1 MSSTPKLTTQTHA
14 QDSDQD
20 EFQQLTTQIDSTIS
34 NLKQKRDYLQ
44 DQLVQFESVHQGL
57 KASGDSTTPIKFQL
71 DDGTMIEKTKSEAI
85 EFLDKRV
92 TEIKEAL
99 TQFNTK
105 INEAES
111 TKEKL
116 NQYNQ
121 FVQEGGNHEDLQQ
134 DKLNEEGLPFVD
146 IQEELDEDGN
156 VINVEFKDVQKDT
169 AIDKSQNNTHETP
182 KVEMLEEKIDET
194 KKLDKIEQSENDE
207 FQALLEDMEII
218 SKDKKAQELNFDQDD
233 LLDKIDKLQISAED
247 KFKLKQVCVEEFKN
261 LEPEHDTGHKIEE
274 NSGGD
279 KTIGNFEN
287 LAIDKNDLIELE
299 LLADDF
305 DDSETFQGEHYDDDE
320 EWDYEFDEEEEEEDD
335 DDIADELLYGG
346 GRAKII
352 GSDEKSN
359 NMLWDQI
366 INLRKNKLVATDKV
380 ADEIEENAGNE
391 KKPKAVRFAEHLD
404 INEVENISESLR
416 NPPPETAKIS
426 LFKQNRMTAQHKNR
440 TQEIK
445 ETVENDSVMTDVS
458 ENDVM
463 SDIVEKEPVM
473 TDIIEKNDDN
483 DDEIV
488 DSGGVVESTI
498 IEHEP
503 VATVNEPTPEV
514 RTGNVSQKPVSRFKA
529 MRSSMPSK
537 NTEKLN
543 SQAPAKIPIPGNAE
557 NEAEPLESSTSLSVS
572 ELRDLQL
579 DMDKMAQAYV
589 SGMYDDDIVTEGP
602 VVHKLDDF
610 ETLNKMVEAKKQDNE
625 ELGIQE
631 YDAVSNEVGME
642 IDEEEEEEDDD
653 DDEGPMLVDEIVEN
667 ELDESNGVFNDEV
680 ILDREIRENYHK
692 LRNKLILDQ
701 NGFKKT
707 QQELEMEPVDE
718 EGNPIKISRFKAA
731 KMNRGGLS

>member
-1 MSSTPKLTTQTHA
+1 MPSTSKVTTNNHA
-14 QDSDQD
+14 QDSDSN

-44 DQLVQFESVHQGL
+44 DQLAQFESVRQGL
-57 KASGDSTTPIKFQL
+57 KTSGDSTTPIKFQL
-71 DDGTMIEKTKSEAI
+71 DDGTMIEKTTTEAI

-116 NQYNQ
+116 NQFNQ
-121 FVQEGGNHEDLQQ
+121 FVQQGGNHEELKQE
-134 DKLNEEGLPFVD
+134 KLNEDGLPFVD

-156 VINVEFKDVQKDT
+156 VINVEFKDAQEDT
-169 AIDKSQNNTHETP
+169 TIDKNEKDSRGTP
-182 KVEMLEEKIDET
+182 KVEILGEEIDKA
-194 KKLDKIEQSENDE
+194 KKLDKVSQSESDE
-207 FQALLEDMEII
+207 FQALLEDMEVI

-261 LEPEHDTGHKIEE
+261 LEPEHDTDKTQE
-274 NSGGD
+274 NSASD
-279 KTIGNFEN
+279 KVIGNFEN

-305 DDSETFQGEHYDDDE
+305 DDSENFQGENYDDDE
-320 EWDYEFDEEEEEEDD
+320 EWDYEFDDDDEEEEE
-335 DDIADELLYGG
+335 DIADELLYGG
-346 GRAKII
+346 GKAKII

-366 INLRKNKLVATDKV
+366 INLRKSKLVATDQV
-380 ADEIEENAGNE
+380 ADKIEESTVNE

-416 NPPPETAKIS
+416 NPPPETGKMS
-426 LFKQNRMTAQHKNR
+426 LFKQNRMSSQQKNR
-440 TQEIK
+440 SEEIK
-445 ETVENDSVMTDVS
+445 ETVENDSVMTDIL

-473 TDIIEKNDDN
+473 TDIIEKDDDDQIFENND
-483 DDEIV
+483 IT
-488 DSGGVVESTI
+488 ESSI
-498 IEHEP
+498 IEREP
-503 VATVNEPTPEV
+503 VATINESTPEAK
-514 RTGNVSQKPVSRFKA
+514 TGTVSQKPVSRFKA
-529 MRSSMPSK
+529 MRSSQPLK
-537 NTEKLN
+537 DTGKLN
-543 SQAPAKIPIPGNAE
+543 TQAPVKIPIPGDTE
-557 NEAEPLESSTSLSVS
+557 KEVVPLESPTSLSVS
-572 ELRDLQL
+572 KLQDLQL

-625 ELGIQE
+625 KLGIQE
-631 YDAVSNEVGME
+631 YDAASNEVGME
-642 IDEEEEEEDDD
+642 IDEEDED
-653 DDEGPMLVDEIVEN
+653 DDEGPILVDEIVEN

-680 ILDREIRENYHK
+680 IFDREIRENYHK

-701 NGFKKT
+701 NGFKKS
-707 QQELEMEPVDE
+707 QQELEMEPVDD

-731 KMNRGGLS
+731 KMNRGG

>member
-1 MSSTPKLTTQTHA
+1 MPSTSKVTTNNHA
-14 QDSDQD
+14 QDSDSD

-44 DQLVQFESVHQGL
+44 DQLAQFESVRQGL
-57 KASGDSTTPIKFQL
+57 KTSGDSTTPIKFQL
-71 DDGTMIEKTKSEAI
+71 DDGTMIEKTTTEAI

-116 NQYNQ
+116 NQFNQ
-121 FVQEGGNHEDLQQ
+121 FVQQGGNHEELKQE
-134 DKLNEEGLPFVD
+134 KLNEDGLPFVD

-156 VINVEFKDVQKDT
+156 VINVQFKDAQEDT
-169 AIDKSQNNTHETP
+169 TIDKNEKDSRGTP
-182 KVEMLEEKIDET
+182 KVEILGEEIDKA
-194 KKLDKIEQSENDE
+194 KKSDKVSQSESDE
-207 FQALLEDMEII
+207 FQALLEDMEVI

-261 LEPEHDTGHKIEE
+261 LEPEHDTDKTQE
-274 NSGGD
+274 NSASD
-279 KTIGNFEN
+279 KVIGNFEN

-305 DDSETFQGEHYDDDE
+305 DDSENFQGENYDDDE
-320 EWDYEFDEEEEEEDD
+320 EWDYEFDDDDEEEEE
-335 DDIADELLYGG
+335 DIADELLYGG
-346 GRAKII
+346 GKAKII

-366 INLRKNKLVATDKV
+366 INLRKSKLVATDQV
-380 ADEIEENAGNE
+380 ADKIEESTVNE

-416 NPPPETAKIS
+416 NPPPETGKMS
-426 LFKQNRMTAQHKNR
+426 LFKQNRMSSQQKNR
-440 TQEIK
+440 SEEIK
-445 ETVENDSVMTDVS
+445 ETVENDSVMTDIL

-473 TDIIEKNDDN
+473 TDIIEKDDDDQIFENND
-483 DDEIV
+483 IT
-488 DSGGVVESTI
+488 ESSI
-498 IEHEP
+498 IEREP
-503 VATVNEPTPEV
+503 VATINESTPETK
-514 RTGNVSQKPVSRFKA
+514 TGTSSQKPVSRFKA
-529 MRSSMPSK
+529 MRSSQPLK
-537 NTEKLN
+537 DTGKLN
-543 SQAPAKIPIPGNAE
+543 TQAPVKIPIPGDTE
-557 NEAEPLESSTSLSVS
+557 KEVVPSESPTSLSVS
-572 ELRDLQL
+572 KLQDLQS

-625 ELGIQE
+625 KLGIQE
-631 YDAVSNEVGME
+631 YDAASNEVGME
-642 IDEEEEEEDDD
+642 IDEDDED
-653 DDEGPMLVDEIVEN
+653 DDEGPILVDEIVEN

-680 ILDREIRENYHK
+680 IFDREIRENYHK

-701 NGFKKT
+701 NGFKKS
-707 QQELEMEPVDE
+707 QQELEMEPVDD

-731 KMNRGGLS
+731 KMNRGG

>member
-1 MSSTPKLTTQTHA
+1 MPSTSKVTTNNHA
-14 QDSDQD
+14 QDSDSD

-44 DQLVQFESVHQGL
+44 DQLAQFESVRQGL
-57 KASGDSTTPIKFQL
+57 KTSGDSTTPIKFQL
-71 DDGTMIEKTKSEAI
+71 DDGTMIEKTTTEAI

-116 NQYNQ
+116 NQFNQ
-121 FVQEGGNHEDLQQ
+121 FVQQGGNHEELKQE
-134 DKLNEEGLPFVD
+134 KLNEDGLPFVD

-156 VINVEFKDVQKDT
+156 VINVRFKDAQEDT
-169 AIDKSQNNTHETP
+169 TIDKNEKDSRGTP
-182 KVEMLEEKIDET
+182 KVEILGEEIDKA
-194 KKLDKIEQSENDE
+194 KKLDKVSQSESDE
-207 FQALLEDMEII
+207 FQALLEDMEVI

-261 LEPEHDTGHKIEE
+261 LEPEHDTDKTQE
-274 NSGGD
+274 NSASD
-279 KTIGNFEN
+279 KVIGNFEN

-305 DDSETFQGEHYDDDE
+305 DDSENFQGENYDDDE
-320 EWDYEFDEEEEEEDD
+320 EWDYEFDDDDEEEEE
-335 DDIADELLYGG
+335 DIADELLYGG
-346 GRAKII
+346 GKAKII

-366 INLRKNKLVATDKV
+366 INLRKSKLVATDQV
-380 ADEIEENAGNE
+380 ADKIEESTVNE

-416 NPPPETAKIS
+416 NPPPETGKMS
-426 LFKQNRMTAQHKNR
+426 LFKQNRMSSQQKNR
-440 TQEIK
+440 SEEIK
-445 ETVENDSVMTDVS
+445 ETVENDSVMTDIL

-473 TDIIEKNDDN
+473 TDIIEKDD
-483 DDEIV
+483 DVQIV
-488 DSGGVVESTI
+488 DNSDI
-498 IEHEP
+498 IESSIIEREP
-503 VATVNEPTPEV
+503 VATINESTPETK
-514 RTGNVSQKPVSRFKA
+514 TGTSSQKPVSRFKA
-529 MRSSMPSK
+529 MRSSQPLK
-537 NTEKLN
+537 DTGKLN
-543 SQAPAKIPIPGNAE
+543 TQAPVKIPIPGDTE
-557 NEAEPLESSTSLSVS
+557 KEVVPLESPTSLSVS
-572 ELRDLQL
+572 KLQDLQL

-625 ELGIQE
+625 KLGIQE
-631 YDAVSNEVGME
+631 YDAASNEVGME
-642 IDEEEEEEDDD
+642 IDEEDED
-653 DDEGPMLVDEIVEN
+653 DDEGPILVDEIVEN

-680 ILDREIRENYHK
+680 IFDREIRENYHK

-701 NGFKKT
+701 NGFKKS
-707 QQELEMEPVDE
+707 QQELEMEPVDD

-731 KMNRGGLS
+731 KMNRGG

>member
-1 MSSTPKLTTQTHA
+1 MPSTSKVTTNNHA
-14 QDSDQD
+14 QDSDSN

-44 DQLVQFESVHQGL
+44 DQLAQFESVRQGL
-57 KASGDSTTPIKFQL
+57 KTSGDSTTPIKFQL
-71 DDGTMIEKTKSEAI
+71 DDGTMIEKTTTEAI

-116 NQYNQ
+116 NQFNQ
-121 FVQEGGNHEDLQQ
+121 FVQQGGNHEELKQE
-134 DKLNEEGLPFVD
+134 KLNEDGLPFVD

-156 VINVEFKDVQKDT
+156 VINVRFKDAQEDT
-169 AIDKSQNNTHETP
+169 TIDKNEKDSRGTP
-182 KVEMLEEKIDET
+182 KVEILGEEIDKA
-194 KKLDKIEQSENDE
+194 KKLDKVSQSESDE
-207 FQALLEDMEII
+207 FQALLEDMEVI

-261 LEPEHDTGHKIEE
+261 LEPEHDTDKTQE
-274 NSGGD
+274 NSASD
-279 KTIGNFEN
+279 KVIGNFEN

-305 DDSETFQGEHYDDDE
+305 DDSENFQGENYDDDE
-320 EWDYEFDEEEEEEDD
+320 EWDYEFDDDDEEEEE
-335 DDIADELLYGG
+335 DIADELLYGG
-346 GRAKII
+346 GKAKII

-366 INLRKNKLVATDKV
+366 INLRKSKLVATDQV
-380 ADEIEENAGNE
+380 ADKIEESTVNE

-416 NPPPETAKIS
+416 NPPPETGKMS
-426 LFKQNRMTAQHKNR
+426 LFKQNRMSSQQKNR
-440 TQEIK
+440 SEEIM
-445 ETVENDSVMTDVS
+445 ETVENDSVMTDIL

-473 TDIIEKNDDN
+473 TDIIEKDD
-483 DDEIV
+483 DVQIV
-488 DSGGVVESTI
+488 DNSDI
-498 IEHEP
+498 IESSIIEREP
-503 VATVNEPTPEV
+503 VATINESTPETK
-514 RTGNVSQKPVSRFKA
+514 TGTSSQKPVSRFKA
-529 MRSSMPSK
+529 MRSSQPLK
-537 NTEKLN
+537 DTGKLN
-543 SQAPAKIPIPGNAE
+543 TQAPVKIPIPGDTE
-557 NEAEPLESSTSLSVS
+557 KEVVPLESPTSLSVS
-572 ELRDLQL
+572 KLQDLQL

-625 ELGIQE
+625 KLGIQE
-631 YDAVSNEVGME
+631 YDAASNEVGME
-642 IDEEEEEEDDD
+642 IDEEDED
-653 DDEGPMLVDEIVEN
+653 DDEGPILVDEIVEN

-680 ILDREIRENYHK
+680 IFDREIRENYHK

-701 NGFKKT
+701 NGFKKS
-707 QQELEMEPVDE
+707 QQELEMEPVDD

-731 KMNRGGLS
+731 KMNRGG

>member
-1 MSSTPKLTTQTHA
+1 MPSTSKVTTNNHA
-14 QDSDQD
+14 QDSDSD

-44 DQLVQFESVHQGL
+44 DQLAQFESVRQGL
-57 KASGDSTTPIKFQL
+57 KTSGDSTTPVKFQL
-71 DDGTMIEKTKSEAI
+71 DDGTMIEKTTTEAI

-116 NQYNQ
+116 NQFNQ
-121 FVQEGGNHEDLQQ
+121 FVQQGGNHEELKQE
-134 DKLNEEGLPFVD
+134 KLNEDGLPFVD

-156 VINVEFKDVQKDT
+156 VINVRFKDAQEDT
-169 AIDKSQNNTHETP
+169 TIDKNEKDSRGTP
-182 KVEMLEEKIDET
+182 KVEILGEEIDKA
-194 KKLDKIEQSENDE
+194 KKLDKVSQSESDE
-207 FQALLEDMEII
+207 FQALLEDMEVI

-261 LEPEHDTGHKIEE
+261 LEPEHDTDKTQE
-274 NSGGD
+274 NSASD
-279 KTIGNFEN
+279 KVIGNFEN

-305 DDSETFQGEHYDDDE
+305 DDSENFQGENYDDDE
-320 EWDYEFDEEEEEEDD
+320 EWDYEFDDDDEEEEE
-335 DDIADELLYGG
+335 DIADELLYGG
-346 GRAKII
+346 GKAKII

-366 INLRKNKLVATDKV
+366 INLRKSKLVATDQV
-380 ADEIEENAGNE
+380 ADKIEESTVNE

-416 NPPPETAKIS
+416 NPPPETGKMS
-426 LFKQNRMTAQHKNR
+426 LFKQNRMSSQQKNR
-440 TQEIK
+440 SEEIM
-445 ETVENDSVMTDVS
+445 ETVENDSVMTDIL

-473 TDIIEKNDDN
+473 TDIIEKDD
-483 DDEIV
+483 DVQIV
-488 DSGGVVESTI
+488 DNSDI
-498 IEHEP
+498 IESSIIEREP
-503 VATVNEPTPEV
+503 VATINESTPETK
-514 RTGNVSQKPVSRFKA
+514 TGTSSQKPVSRFKA
-529 MRSSMPSK
+529 MRSSQPLK
-537 NTEKLN
+537 DTGKLN
-543 SQAPAKIPIPGNAE
+543 TQAPVKIPIPGDTE
-557 NEAEPLESSTSLSVS
+557 KEVVPLESPTSLSVPK
-572 ELRDLQL
+572 LQDLQL

-625 ELGIQE
+625 KLGIQE
-631 YDAVSNEVGME
+631 YDAASNEVGME
-642 IDEEEEEEDDD
+642 IDEDDED
-653 DDEGPMLVDEIVEN
+653 DDEGPILVDEIVEN

-680 ILDREIRENYHK
+680 IFDREIRENYHK

-701 NGFKKT
+701 NGFKKS
-707 QQELEMEPVDE
+707 QQELEMEPVDD

-731 KMNRGGLS
+731 KMNRGG

>member
-1 MSSTPKLTTQTHA
+1 MPSTSKVTTNNHA
-14 QDSDQD
+14 QDSDSD
-20 EFQQLTTQIDSTIS
+20 EFQQLTMQIDSTIS

-44 DQLVQFESVHQGL
+44 DQLAQFESVRQGL
-57 KASGDSTTPIKFQL
+57 KTSGDSTTPIKFQL
-71 DDGTMIEKTKSEAI
+71 DDGTMIEKTTTEAI

-116 NQYNQ
+116 NQFNQ
-121 FVQEGGNHEDLQQ
+121 FVQQGGNHEELKQE
-134 DKLNEEGLPFVD
+134 KLNEDGLPFVD

-156 VINVEFKDVQKDT
+156 VINVRFKDAQEDT
-169 AIDKSQNNTHETP
+169 TIDKNEKDSRGTP
-182 KVEMLEEKIDET
+182 KVEILGEEIDKA
-194 KKLDKIEQSENDE
+194 KKLDKVSQSESDE
-207 FQALLEDMEII
+207 FQALLEDMEVI

-261 LEPEHDTGHKIEE
+261 LEPEHDTDKTQE
-274 NSGGD
+274 NSASD
-279 KTIGNFEN
+279 KVIGNFEN

-305 DDSETFQGEHYDDDE
+305 DDSENFQGENYDDDE
-320 EWDYEFDEEEEEEDD
+320 EWDYEFDDDDEEEEE
-335 DDIADELLYGG
+335 DIADELLYGG
-346 GRAKII
+346 GKAKII

-366 INLRKNKLVATDKV
+366 INLRKSKLVATDQV
-380 ADEIEENAGNE
+380 ADKIEESTVNE

-416 NPPPETAKIS
+416 NPPPETGKMS
-426 LFKQNRMTAQHKNR
+426 LFKQNRMSSQQKNR
-440 TQEIK
+440 LEEIK
-445 ETVENDSVMTDVS
+445 ETVENDSVMTDIL

-473 TDIIEKNDDN
+473 TDIIEKDDDDQISENND
-483 DDEIV
+483 II
-488 DSGGVVESTI
+488 ESTI
-498 IEHEP
+498 IEREP
-503 VATVNEPTPEV
+503 VATINESTPETK
-514 RTGNVSQKPVSRFKA
+514 TGTSSQKPVSRFKA
-529 MRSSMPSK
+529 MRSSQPLK
-537 NTEKLN
+537 DTGKLN
-543 SQAPAKIPIPGNAE
+543 TQAPVKIPIPGDTE
-557 NEAEPLESSTSLSVS
+557 KEVVPLESPTSLSVPK
-572 ELRDLQL
+572 LQDLQL

-625 ELGIQE
+625 KLGIQE
-631 YDAVSNEVGME
+631 YDAASNEVGME
-642 IDEEEEEEDDD
+642 IDEEDED
-653 DDEGPMLVDEIVEN
+653 DDEGPILVDEIVEN

-680 ILDREIRENYHK
+680 IFDREIRENYHK

-701 NGFKKT
+701 NGFKKS
-707 QQELEMEPVDE
+707 QQELEMEPVDD

-731 KMNRGGLS
+731 KMNRGG

>member
-1 MSSTPKLTTQTHA
+1 MPSTSKVTTNNHA
-14 QDSDQD
+14 QDSDSD

-44 DQLVQFESVHQGL
+44 DQLAQFESVRQGL
-57 KASGDSTTPIKFQL
+57 KTSGDSTTPIKFQL
-71 DDGTMIEKTKSEAI
+71 DDGTMIEKTTTEAI

-116 NQYNQ
+116 NQFNQ
-121 FVQEGGNHEDLQQ
+121 FVQQGGNHEELKQE
-134 DKLNEEGLPFVD
+134 KLNEDGLPFVD

-156 VINVEFKDVQKDT
+156 VINVEFKDAQEDT
-169 AIDKSQNNTHETP
+169 TIDKNEKDSRGTP
-182 KVEMLEEKIDET
+182 KVEILGEEIDKA
-194 KKLDKIEQSENDE
+194 KKLDKVSQSESDE
-207 FQALLEDMEII
+207 FQALLEDMEVI

-261 LEPEHDTGHKIEE
+261 LEPEHDTDKTQE
-274 NSGGD
+274 NSASD
-279 KTIGNFEN
+279 KVIGNFEN

-305 DDSETFQGEHYDDDE
+305 DDSENFQGENYDDDE
-320 EWDYEFDEEEEEEDD
+320 EWDYEFDDDDEEEEE
-335 DDIADELLYGG
+335 DIADELLYGG
-346 GRAKII
+346 GKAKII

-366 INLRKNKLVATDKV
+366 INLRKSKLVATDQV
-380 ADEIEENAGNE
+380 ADKIEESTVNE

-416 NPPPETAKIS
+416 NPPPETGKMS
-426 LFKQNRMTAQHKNR
+426 LFKQNRMSSQQKNR
-440 TQEIK
+440 SEEIM
-445 ETVENDSVMTDVS
+445 ETVENDSVMTDIL

-473 TDIIEKNDDN
+473 TDIIEKDDDDQIFENND
-483 DDEIV
+483 IT
-488 DSGGVVESTI
+488 ESSI
-498 IEHEP
+498 IEREP
-503 VATVNEPTPEV
+503 VATINESTPETK
-514 RTGNVSQKPVSRFKA
+514 TGTSSQKPVSRFKA
-529 MRSSMPSK
+529 MRSSQPLK
-537 NTEKLN
+537 DTGKLN
-543 SQAPAKIPIPGNAE
+543 TQAPVKIPIPGDTE
-557 NEAEPLESSTSLSVS
+557 KEVVPLESPTSLSVS
-572 ELRDLQL
+572 KLQDLQL

-625 ELGIQE
+625 KLGIQE
-631 YDAVSNEVGME
+631 YDAASNEVGME
-642 IDEEEEEEDDD
+642 IDEEDED
-653 DDEGPMLVDEIVEN
+653 DDEGPILVDEIVEN

-680 ILDREIRENYHK
+680 IFDREIRENYHK

-701 NGFKKT
+701 NGFKKS
-707 QQELEMEPVDE
+707 QQELEMEPVDD

-731 KMNRGGLS
+731 KMNRGG

>member
-1 MSSTPKLTTQTHA
+1 MPSTSKVTTNNHA
-14 QDSDQD
+14 QDSDSN

-44 DQLVQFESVHQGL
+44 DQLAQFESVRQGL
-57 KASGDSTTPIKFQL
+57 KTSGDSTTPIKFQL
-71 DDGTMIEKTKSEAI
+71 DDGTMIEKTTTEAI

-116 NQYNQ
+116 NQFNQ
-121 FVQEGGNHEDLQQ
+121 FVQQGGNHEELKQE
-134 DKLNEEGLPFVD
+134 KLNEDGLPFVD

-156 VINVEFKDVQKDT
+156 VINVEFKDAQEDT
-169 AIDKSQNNTHETP
+169 TIDKNEKDSRGTP
-182 KVEMLEEKIDET
+182 KVEILGEEIDKA
-194 KKLDKIEQSENDE
+194 KKLDKVSQSESDE
-207 FQALLEDMEII
+207 FQALLEDMEVI

-261 LEPEHDTGHKIEE
+261 LEPEHDTDKTQE
-274 NSGGD
+274 NSASD
-279 KTIGNFEN
+279 KVIGNFEN

-305 DDSETFQGEHYDDDE
+305 DDSENFQGENYDDDE
-320 EWDYEFDEEEEEEDD
+320 EWDYEFDEDDEEEEE
-335 DDIADELLYGG
+335 DIADELLYGG
-346 GRAKII
+346 GKAKII

-366 INLRKNKLVATDKV
+366 INLRKSKLVATDQV
-380 ADEIEENAGNE
+380 ADKIEESTVNE

-416 NPPPETAKIS
+416 NPPPETGKMS
-426 LFKQNRMTAQHKNR
+426 LFKQNRMSSQQKNR
-440 TQEIK
+440 SEEIK
-445 ETVENDSVMTDVS
+445 ETVENDSVMTDIL

-473 TDIIEKNDDN
+473 TDIIEKDD
-483 DDEIV
+483 DVQIV
-488 DSGGVVESTI
+488 DNSDIIESTI
-498 IEHEP
+498 IEREP
-503 VATVNEPTPEV
+503 VATINESTPETK
-514 RTGNVSQKPVSRFKA
+514 TGTSSQKPVSRFKA
-529 MRSSMPSK
+529 MRSSQPLK
-537 NTEKLN
+537 DTGKLN
-543 SQAPAKIPIPGNAE
+543 TQAPVKIPIPGDSE
-557 NEAEPLESSTSLSVS
+557 KEVVPLESSTSLSVS
-572 ELRDLQL
+572 KLQDLQL

-625 ELGIQE
+625 KLGIQE
-631 YDAVSNEVGME
+631 YDAASNEVGME
-642 IDEEEEEEDDD
+642 IDEDDED
-653 DDEGPMLVDEIVEN
+653 DDEGPILVDEIVEN

-680 ILDREIRENYHK
+680 IFDREIRENYHK

-701 NGFKKT
+701 NGFKKS
-707 QQELEMEPVDE
+707 QQELEMEPVDD

-731 KMNRGGLS
+731 KMNRGG

>member
-1 MSSTPKLTTQTHA
+1 MPSTSKVTTSNHA
-14 QDSDQD
+14 QDSDSN

-44 DQLVQFESVHQGL
+44 DQLAQFESVRQGL
-57 KASGDSTTPIKFQL
+57 KTSGDSTTPIKFQL
-71 DDGTMIEKTKSEAI
+71 DDGTMIEKTTTEAI

-116 NQYNQ
+116 NQFNQ
-121 FVQEGGNHEDLQQ
+121 FVQQGGNHEELKQE
-134 DKLNEEGLPFVD
+134 KLNEDGLPFVD

-156 VINVEFKDVQKDT
+156 VINVEFKDAQEDT
-169 AIDKSQNNTHETP
+169 TIDKNEKDSRGTP
-182 KVEMLEEKIDET
+182 KVEILGEEIDKA
-194 KKLDKIEQSENDE
+194 KKLDKVSQSESDE
-207 FQALLEDMEII
+207 FQALLEDMEVI

-261 LEPEHDTGHKIEE
+261 LEPEHDTDKTQE
-274 NSGGD
+274 NSASD
-279 KTIGNFEN
+279 KVIGNFEN

-305 DDSETFQGEHYDDDE
+305 DDSENFQGENYDDDE
-320 EWDYEFDEEEEEEDD
+320 EWDYEFDDDDEEEEE
-335 DDIADELLYGG
+335 DIADELLYGG
-346 GRAKII
+346 GKAKII

-366 INLRKNKLVATDKV
+366 INLRKSKLVATDQV
-380 ADEIEENAGNE
+380 ADKIEESTVNE

-416 NPPPETAKIS
+416 NPPPETGKMS
-426 LFKQNRMTAQHKNR
+426 LFKQNRMSSQQKNR
-440 TQEIK
+440 SEEIM
-445 ETVENDSVMTDVS
+445 ETVENDSVMTDIL

-473 TDIIEKNDDN
+473 TDIIEKDDDDQIFENND
-483 DDEIV
+483 II
-488 DSGGVVESTI
+488 ESTI
-498 IEHEP
+498 IEREP
-503 VATVNEPTPEV
+503 VATINESTPETK
-514 RTGNVSQKPVSRFKA
+514 TGTVSQKPVSRFKA
-529 MRSSMPSK
+529 MRSSQPLK
-537 NTEKLN
+537 DTGKLN
-543 SQAPAKIPIPGNAE
+543 TQAPVKIPIPGDSE
-557 NEAEPLESSTSLSVS
+557 KEVVPLESSTSLSVS
-572 ELRDLQL
+572 KLQDLQL

-625 ELGIQE
+625 KLGIQE
-631 YDAVSNEVGME
+631 YDAASNEVGME
-642 IDEEEEEEDDD
+642 IDEEDED
-653 DDEGPMLVDEIVEN
+653 DDEGPILVDEIVEN

-680 ILDREIRENYHK
+680 IFDREIRENYHK

-701 NGFKKT
+701 NGFKKS
-707 QQELEMEPVDE
+707 QQELEMEPVDD

-731 KMNRGGLS
+731 KMNRGG

>member
-1 MSSTPKLTTQTHA
+1 MPSTSKVTTNNHA
-14 QDSDQD
+14 QDSDSN

-44 DQLVQFESVHQGL
+44 DQLAQFESVRQGL
-57 KASGDSTTPIKFQL
+57 KTSGDSTTPIKFQL
-71 DDGTMIEKTKSEAI
+71 DDGTMIEKTTTEAI

-116 NQYNQ
+116 NQFNQ
-121 FVQEGGNHEDLQQ
+121 FVQQGGNHEELKQE
-134 DKLNEEGLPFVD
+134 KLNEDGLPFVD

-156 VINVEFKDVQKDT
+156 VINVEFKDAQEDT
-169 AIDKSQNNTHETP
+169 TIDKNEKDSRGTP
-182 KVEMLEEKIDET
+182 KVEILGEEIDKA
-194 KKLDKIEQSENDE
+194 KKLDKVSQSESDE
-207 FQALLEDMEII
+207 FQALLEDMEVI

-261 LEPEHDTGHKIEE
+261 LEPEHDTDKTQE
-274 NSGGD
+274 NSASD
-279 KTIGNFEN
+279 KVIGNFEN

-305 DDSETFQGEHYDDDE
+305 DDSENFQGENYDDDE
-320 EWDYEFDEEEEEEDD
+320 EWDYEFDDDDEEEEE
-335 DDIADELLYGG
+335 DIADELLYGG
-346 GRAKII
+346 GKAKII

-366 INLRKNKLVATDKV
+366 INLRKSKLVATDQV
-380 ADEIEENAGNE
+380 ADKIEESTVNE

-416 NPPPETAKIS
+416 NPPPETGKMS
-426 LFKQNRMTAQHKNR
+426 LFKQNRMSSQQKNR
-440 TQEIK
+440 SEEIK
-445 ETVENDSVMTDVS
+445 ETVENDSVMTDIL

-473 TDIIEKNDDN
+473 TDIIEKDDDDQIFENND
-483 DDEIV
+483 IT
-488 DSGGVVESTI
+488 ESSI
-498 IEHEP
+498 IEREP
-503 VATVNEPTPEV
+503 VATINESTPETK
-514 RTGNVSQKPVSRFKA
+514 TGTSSQKPVSRFKA
-529 MRSSMPSK
+529 MRSSQPLK
-537 NTEKLN
+537 DTGKLN
-543 SQAPAKIPIPGNAE
+543 TQAPVKIPIPGDTE
-557 NEAEPLESSTSLSVS
+557 KEVVPLESPTSLSVS
-572 ELRDLQL
+572 KLQDLQL

-625 ELGIQE
+625 KLGIQE
-631 YDAVSNEVGME
+631 YDAASNEVGME
-642 IDEEEEEEDDD
+642 IDEEDED
-653 DDEGPMLVDEIVEN
+653 DDEGPILVDEIVEN

-680 ILDREIRENYHK
+680 IFDREIRENYHK

-701 NGFKKT
+701 NGFKKS
-707 QQELEMEPVDE
+707 QQELEMEPVDD

-731 KMNRGGLS
+731 KMNRGG

>member
-1 MSSTPKLTTQTHA
+1 MPSTSKVTTNNHA
-14 QDSDQD
+14 QDSDSD
-20 EFQQLTTQIDSTIS
+20 EFQQLTMQIDSTIS

-44 DQLVQFESVHQGL
+44 DQLAQFESVRQGL
-57 KASGDSTTPIKFQL
+57 KTSGDSTTPIKFQL
-71 DDGTMIEKTKSEAI
+71 DDGTMIEKTTTEAI

-116 NQYNQ
+116 NQFNQ
-121 FVQEGGNHEDLQQ
+121 FVQQGGNHEELKQE
-134 DKLNEEGLPFVD
+134 KLNEDGLPFVD

-156 VINVEFKDVQKDT
+156 VINVRFKDAQEDT
-169 AIDKSQNNTHETP
+169 TIDKNEKDSRGTP
-182 KVEMLEEKIDET
+182 KVEILGEEIDKA
-194 KKLDKIEQSENDE
+194 KKLDKVSQSESDE
-207 FQALLEDMEII
+207 FQALLEDMEVI

-261 LEPEHDTGHKIEE
+261 LEPEHDTDKTQE
-274 NSGGD
+274 NSASD
-279 KTIGNFEN
+279 KVIGNFEN

-305 DDSETFQGEHYDDDE
+305 DDSENFQGENYDDDE
-320 EWDYEFDEEEEEEDD
+320 EWDYEFDDDDEEEEE
-335 DDIADELLYGG
+335 DIADELLYGG
-346 GRAKII
+346 GKAKII

-366 INLRKNKLVATDKV
+366 INLRKSKLVATDQV
-380 ADEIEENAGNE
+380 ADKIEESTVNE

-416 NPPPETAKIS
+416 NPPPETGKMS
-426 LFKQNRMTAQHKNR
+426 LFKQNRMSSQQKNR
-440 TQEIK
+440 SEEIK
-445 ETVENDSVMTDVS
+445 ETVENDSVMTDIL

-473 TDIIEKNDDN
+473 TDIIEKDD
-483 DDEIV
+483 DVQIV
-488 DSGGVVESTI
+488 DNSDI
-498 IEHEP
+498 IESSIIEREP
-503 VATVNEPTPEV
+503 VATINESTPEAK
-514 RTGNVSQKPVSRFKA
+514 TGTVSQKPVSRFKA
-529 MRSSMPSK
+529 MRSSQPLK
-537 NTEKLN
+537 DTGKLN
-543 SQAPAKIPIPGNAE
+543 TQAPVKIPIPGDTE
-557 NEAEPLESSTSLSVS
+557 KEVVPLESPTSLSVPK
-572 ELRDLQL
+572 LQDLQL

-625 ELGIQE
+625 KLGIQE
-631 YDAVSNEVGME
+631 YDAASNEVGME
-642 IDEEEEEEDDD
+642 IDEDDED
-653 DDEGPMLVDEIVEN
+653 DDEGPILVDEIVEN

-680 ILDREIRENYHK
+680 IFDREIRENYHK

-701 NGFKKT
+701 NGFKKS
-707 QQELEMEPVDE
+707 QQELEMEPVDD

-731 KMNRGGLS
+731 KMNRGG

>member
-1 MSSTPKLTTQTHA
+1 MPSTSKVTTNNHA
-14 QDSDQD
+14 QDSDSD

-44 DQLVQFESVHQGL
+44 DQLAQFESVRQGL
-57 KASGDSTTPIKFQL
+57 KTSGDSTTPIKFQL
-71 DDGTMIEKTKSEAI
+71 DDGTMIEKTTTEAI

-116 NQYNQ
+116 NQFNQ
-121 FVQEGGNHEDLQQ
+121 FVQQGGNHEELKQE
-134 DKLNEEGLPFVD
+134 KLNEDGLPFVD

-156 VINVEFKDVQKDT
+156 VINVEFKDAQEDT
-169 AIDKSQNNTHETP
+169 TIDKNEKDSRGTP
-182 KVEMLEEKIDET
+182 KVEILGEEIDKA
-194 KKLDKIEQSENDE
+194 KKLDKVSQSESNE
-207 FQALLEDMEII
+207 FQALLEDMEVI

-261 LEPEHDTGHKIEE
+261 LEPEHDTDKTQE
-274 NSGGD
+274 NSASD
-279 KTIGNFEN
+279 KVIGNFEN

-305 DDSETFQGEHYDDDE
+305 DDSENFQGENYDDDE
-320 EWDYEFDEEEEEEDD
+320 EWDYEFDDDDDEEEE
-335 DDIADELLYGG
+335 DIADELLYGG
-346 GRAKII
+346 GKAKII

-366 INLRKNKLVATDKV
+366 INLRKSKLVATDQV
-380 ADEIEENAGNE
+380 ADKIEESTVNE

-416 NPPPETAKIS
+416 NPPPETGKMS
-426 LFKQNRMTAQHKNR
+426 LFKQNRMSSQQKNR
-440 TQEIK
+440 SEEIK
-445 ETVENDSVMTDVS
+445 ETVENDSVMTDIL

-473 TDIIEKNDDN
+473 TDIIEKDDDDQISENND
-483 DDEIV
+483 
-488 DSGGVVESTI
+488 I
-498 IEHEP
+498 IESSIIEREP
-503 VATVNEPTPEV
+503 VATINESTPETK
-514 RTGNVSQKPVSRFKA
+514 TGTVSQKPVSRFKA
-529 MRSSMPSK
+529 MRSSQPLK
-537 NTEKLN
+537 DTGKLN
-543 SQAPAKIPIPGNAE
+543 TQAPVKIPIPGDSE
-557 NEAEPLESSTSLSVS
+557 KEVVPLESPTSLSVS
-572 ELRDLQL
+572 KLQDLQL

-625 ELGIQE
+625 KLGIQE
-631 YDAVSNEVGME
+631 YDAASNEVGME
-642 IDEEEEEEDDD
+642 IDEDDED
-653 DDEGPMLVDEIVEN
+653 DDEGPILVDEIVEN

-680 ILDREIRENYHK
+680 IFDREIRENYHK

-701 NGFKKT
+701 NGFKKS
-707 QQELEMEPVDE
+707 QQELEMEPVDD

-731 KMNRGGLS
+731 KMNRGG

>member
-1 MSSTPKLTTQTHA
+1 MPSTSKVTTNNHA
-14 QDSDQD
+14 QDSDSD

-44 DQLVQFESVHQGL
+44 DQLAQFESVRQGL
-57 KASGDSTTPIKFQL
+57 KTSGDSTTPIKFQL
-71 DDGTMIEKTKSEAI
+71 DDGTMIEKTTTEAI

-116 NQYNQ
+116 NQFNQ
-121 FVQEGGNHEDLQQ
+121 FVQQGGNHEELKQE
-134 DKLNEEGLPFVD
+134 KLNEDGLPFVD

-156 VINVEFKDVQKDT
+156 VINVEFKDAQEDT
-169 AIDKSQNNTHETP
+169 TIDKNEKDSRGTP
-182 KVEMLEEKIDET
+182 KVEILGEEIDKA
-194 KKLDKIEQSENDE
+194 KKLDKVSQSESDE
-207 FQALLEDMEII
+207 FQALLEDMEVI

-261 LEPEHDTGHKIEE
+261 LEPEHDTDKTQE
-274 NSGGD
+274 NSASD
-279 KTIGNFEN
+279 KVIGNFEN

-305 DDSETFQGEHYDDDE
+305 DDSENFQGENYDDDE
-320 EWDYEFDEEEEEEDD
+320 EWDYEFDDDDEEEEE
-335 DDIADELLYGG
+335 DIADELLYGG
-346 GRAKII
+346 GKAKII

-366 INLRKNKLVATDKV
+366 INLRKSKLVATDQV
-380 ADEIEENAGNE
+380 ADKIEESTVNE

-416 NPPPETAKIS
+416 NPPPETGKMS
-426 LFKQNRMTAQHKNR
+426 LFKQNRMSSQQKNR
-440 TQEIK
+440 SEEIK
-445 ETVENDSVMTDVS
+445 ETVENDSVMTDIL

-473 TDIIEKNDDN
+473 TDIIEKDD
-483 DDEIV
+483 DVQIV
-488 DSGGVVESTI
+488 DNSDITESSI
-498 IEHEP
+498 IEREP
-503 VATVNEPTPEV
+503 VATINESTPESK
-514 RTGNVSQKPVSRFKA
+514 TGTSSQKPVSRFKA
-529 MRSSMPSK
+529 MRSSQPLK
-537 NTEKLN
+537 DTGKLN
-543 SQAPAKIPIPGNAE
+543 TQAPVKIPIPGDTE
-557 NEAEPLESSTSLSVS
+557 KEVVPLESPTSLSVS
-572 ELRDLQL
+572 KLQDLQL

-625 ELGIQE
+625 KLGIQE
-631 YDAVSNEVGME
+631 YDAASNEVGME
-642 IDEEEEEEDDD
+642 IDEEDED
-653 DDEGPMLVDEIVEN
+653 DDEGPILVDEIVEN

-680 ILDREIRENYHK
+680 IFDREIRENYHK

-701 NGFKKT
+701 NGFKKS
-707 QQELEMEPVDE
+707 QQELEMEPVDD

-731 KMNRGGLS
+731 KMNRGG

>member
-1 MSSTPKLTTQTHA
+1 MPSTSKVTTNNHA
-14 QDSDQD
+14 QDSDSD

-44 DQLVQFESVHQGL
+44 DQLAQFESVRQGL
-57 KASGDSTTPIKFQL
+57 KTSGDSTTPIKFQL
-71 DDGTMIEKTKSEAI
+71 DDGTMIEKTTTEAI

-116 NQYNQ
+116 NQFNQ
-121 FVQEGGNHEDLQQ
+121 FVQQGGNHEELKQE
-134 DKLNEEGLPFVD
+134 KLNEDGLPFVD

-156 VINVEFKDVQKDT
+156 VINVEFKDAQEDT
-169 AIDKSQNNTHETP
+169 TIDKNEKDSRGTP
-182 KVEMLEEKIDET
+182 KVEILGEEIDKA
-194 KKLDKIEQSENDE
+194 KKLDKVSQSESDE
-207 FQALLEDMEII
+207 FQALLEDMEVI

-261 LEPEHDTGHKIEE
+261 LEPEHDTDKTQE
-274 NSGGD
+274 NSASD
-279 KTIGNFEN
+279 KVIGNFEN

-305 DDSETFQGEHYDDDE
+305 DDSENFQGENYDDDE
-320 EWDYEFDEEEEEEDD
+320 EWDYEFDEDDEEEEE
-335 DDIADELLYGG
+335 DIADELLYGG
-346 GRAKII
+346 GKAKII

-366 INLRKNKLVATDKV
+366 INLRKSKLVATDQV
-380 ADEIEENAGNE
+380 ADKIEESTVNE

-416 NPPPETAKIS
+416 NPPPETGKMS
-426 LFKQNRMTAQHKNR
+426 LFKQNRMSSQQKNR
-440 TQEIK
+440 SEEIM
-445 ETVENDSVMTDVS
+445 ETVENDSVMTDIL

-473 TDIIEKNDDN
+473 TDIIEKDDDDQIFENND
-483 DDEIV
+483 IT
-488 DSGGVVESTI
+488 ESSI
-498 IEHEP
+498 IEREP
-503 VATVNEPTPEV
+503 VATINESTPETK
-514 RTGNVSQKPVSRFKA
+514 TGTSSQKPVSRFKA
-529 MRSSMPSK
+529 MRSSQPLK
-537 NTEKLN
+537 DTGKLN
-543 SQAPAKIPIPGNAE
+543 TQAPVKIPIPGDSE
-557 NEAEPLESSTSLSVS
+557 KEVVPLESSTSLSVS
-572 ELRDLQL
+572 KLQDLQL

-625 ELGIQE
+625 KLGIQE
-631 YDAVSNEVGME
+631 YDAASNEVGME
-642 IDEEEEEEDDD
+642 IDEDDED
-653 DDEGPMLVDEIVEN
+653 DDEGPILVDEIVEN

-680 ILDREIRENYHK
+680 IFDREIRENYHK

-701 NGFKKT
+701 NGFKKS
-707 QQELEMEPVDE
+707 QQELEMEPVDD

-731 KMNRGGLS
+731 KMNRGG

>member
-1 MSSTPKLTTQTHA
+1 MPSTSKVTTNNHA
-14 QDSDQD
+14 QDSDSD

-44 DQLVQFESVHQGL
+44 DQLAQFESVRQGL
-57 KASGDSTTPIKFQL
+57 KTSGDSTTPIKFQL
-71 DDGTMIEKTKSEAI
+71 DDGTMIEKTTTEAI

-116 NQYNQ
+116 NQFNQ
-121 FVQEGGNHEDLQQ
+121 FVQQGGNHEELKQE
-134 DKLNEEGLPFVD
+134 KLNEDGLPFVD

-156 VINVEFKDVQKDT
+156 VINVEFKDAQEDT
-169 AIDKSQNNTHETP
+169 TIDKNEKDSRGTP
-182 KVEMLEEKIDET
+182 KVEILGEEIDKA
-194 KKLDKIEQSENDE
+194 KKLDKVSQSESDE
-207 FQALLEDMEII
+207 FQALLEDMEVI

-261 LEPEHDTGHKIEE
+261 LEPEHDTDKTQE
-274 NSGGD
+274 NSASD
-279 KTIGNFEN
+279 KVIGNFEN

-305 DDSETFQGEHYDDDE
+305 DDSENFQGENYDDDE
-320 EWDYEFDEEEEEEDD
+320 EWDYEFDDDDEEEEE
-335 DDIADELLYGG
+335 DIADELLYGG
-346 GRAKII
+346 GKAKII

-366 INLRKNKLVATDKV
+366 INLRKSKLVATDQV
-380 ADEIEENAGNE
+380 ADKIEESTVNE

-416 NPPPETAKIS
+416 NPPPETGKMS
-426 LFKQNRMTAQHKNR
+426 LFKQNRMSSQQKNR
-440 TQEIK
+440 SEEIM
-445 ETVENDSVMTDVS
+445 ETVENDSVMTDIL

-473 TDIIEKNDDN
+473 TDIIEKDDDDQIFENND
-483 DDEIV
+483 IT
-488 DSGGVVESTI
+488 ESSI
-498 IEHEP
+498 IEREP
-503 VATVNEPTPEV
+503 VATINESTPETK
-514 RTGNVSQKPVSRFKA
+514 TGTVSQKPVSRFKA
-529 MRSSMPSK
+529 MRSSQPLK
-537 NTEKLN
+537 DTGKLN
-543 SQAPAKIPIPGNAE
+543 TQAPVKIPIPGDTE
-557 NEAEPLESSTSLSVS
+557 KEVVPLESPTSLSVS
-572 ELRDLQL
+572 KLQDLQL

-625 ELGIQE
+625 KLGIQE
-631 YDAVSNEVGME
+631 YDAASNEVGME
-642 IDEEEEEEDDD
+642 IDEEDED
-653 DDEGPMLVDEIVEN
+653 DDEGPILVDEIVEN

-680 ILDREIRENYHK
+680 IFDREIRENYHK

-701 NGFKKT
+701 NGFKKS
-707 QQELEMEPVDE
+707 QQELEMEPVDD

-731 KMNRGGLS
+731 KMNRGG

>member
-1 MSSTPKLTTQTHA
+1 MPSTSKVTTNNHA
-14 QDSDQD
+14 QDSDSD

-44 DQLVQFESVHQGL
+44 DQLAQFESVRQGL
-57 KASGDSTTPIKFQL
+57 KTSGDSTTPIKFQL
-71 DDGTMIEKTKSEAI
+71 DDGTMIEKTTTEAI

-116 NQYNQ
+116 NQFNQ
-121 FVQEGGNHEDLQQ
+121 FVQQGGNHEELKQE
-134 DKLNEEGLPFVD
+134 KLNEDGLPFVD

-156 VINVEFKDVQKDT
+156 VINVEFKDAQEDT
-169 AIDKSQNNTHETP
+169 TIDKNEKDSRGTP
-182 KVEMLEEKIDET
+182 KVEILGEEIDKA
-194 KKLDKIEQSENDE
+194 KKSDKVSQSESDE
-207 FQALLEDMEII
+207 FQALLEDMEVI

-261 LEPEHDTGHKIEE
+261 LEPEHDTDKTQE
-274 NSGGD
+274 NSASD
-279 KTIGNFEN
+279 KVIGNFEN

-305 DDSETFQGEHYDDDE
+305 DDSENFQGENYDDDE
-320 EWDYEFDEEEEEEDD
+320 EWDYEFDDDDEEEEE
-335 DDIADELLYGG
+335 DIADELLYGG
-346 GRAKII
+346 GKAKII

-366 INLRKNKLVATDKV
+366 INLRKSKLVATDQV
-380 ADEIEENAGNE
+380 ADKIEESTVNE

-416 NPPPETAKIS
+416 NPPPETGKMS
-426 LFKQNRMTAQHKNR
+426 LFKQNRMSSQQKNR
-440 TQEIK
+440 SEEIK
-445 ETVENDSVMTDVS
+445 ETVENDSVMTDIL

-473 TDIIEKNDDN
+473 TDIIEKDDDDQIFENND
-483 DDEIV
+483 IT
-488 DSGGVVESTI
+488 ESSI
-498 IEHEP
+498 IEREP
-503 VATVNEPTPEV
+503 VATINESTPETK
-514 RTGNVSQKPVSRFKA
+514 TGTSSQKPVSRFKA
-529 MRSSMPSK
+529 MRSSQPLK
-537 NTEKLN
+537 DTGKLN
-543 SQAPAKIPIPGNAE
+543 TQAPVKIPIPGDTE
-557 NEAEPLESSTSLSVS
+557 KEVVPSESPTSLSVS
-572 ELRDLQL
+572 KLQDLQS

-625 ELGIQE
+625 KLGIQE
-631 YDAVSNEVGME
+631 YDAASNEVGME
-642 IDEEEEEEDDD
+642 IDEEDED
-653 DDEGPMLVDEIVEN
+653 DDEGPILVDEIVEN

-680 ILDREIRENYHK
+680 IFDREIRENYHK

-701 NGFKKT
+701 NGFKKS
-707 QQELEMEPVDE
+707 QQELEMEPVDD

-731 KMNRGGLS
+731 KMNRGG

>member
-1 MSSTPKLTTQTHA
+1 MPSTSKVTTNNHA
-14 QDSDQD
+14 QDSDSN

-44 DQLVQFESVHQGL
+44 DQLAQFESVRQGL
-57 KASGDSTTPIKFQL
+57 KTSGDSTTPVKFQL
-71 DDGTMIEKTKSEAI
+71 DDGTMIEKTTTEAI

-116 NQYNQ
+116 NQFNQ
-121 FVQEGGNHEDLQQ
+121 FVQQGGNHEELKQE
-134 DKLNEEGLPFVD
+134 KLNEDGLPFVD

-156 VINVEFKDVQKDT
+156 VINVEFKDAQEDT
-169 AIDKSQNNTHETP
+169 TIDKNEKDSRGTP
-182 KVEMLEEKIDET
+182 KVEILGEEIDKA
-194 KKLDKIEQSENDE
+194 KKLDKVSQSESDE
-207 FQALLEDMEII
+207 FQALLEDMEVI

-261 LEPEHDTGHKIEE
+261 LEPEHDTDKTQE
-274 NSGGD
+274 NSASD
-279 KTIGNFEN
+279 KVIGNFEN

-305 DDSETFQGEHYDDDE
+305 DDSENFQGENYDDDE
-320 EWDYEFDEEEEEEDD
+320 EWDYEFDDDDEEEEE
-335 DDIADELLYGG
+335 DIADELLYGG
-346 GRAKII
+346 GKAKII

-366 INLRKNKLVATDKV
+366 INLRKSKLVATDQV
-380 ADEIEENAGNE
+380 ADKIEESTVNE

-416 NPPPETAKIS
+416 NPPPETGKMS
-426 LFKQNRMTAQHKNR
+426 LFKQNRMSSQQKNR
-440 TQEIK
+440 SEEIK
-445 ETVENDSVMTDVS
+445 ETVENDSVMTDIL

-473 TDIIEKNDDN
+473 TDIIEKDD
-483 DDEIV
+483 DVQIV
-488 DSGGVVESTI
+488 DNSDITESSI
-498 IEHEP
+498 IEREP
-503 VATVNEPTPEV
+503 VATINESTPETK
-514 RTGNVSQKPVSRFKA
+514 TGTSSQKPVSRFKA
-529 MRSSMPSK
+529 MRSSQPLK
-537 NTEKLN
+537 DTGKLN
-543 SQAPAKIPIPGNAE
+543 TQAPVKIPIPGDTE
-557 NEAEPLESSTSLSVS
+557 KEVVPLESPTSLSVS
-572 ELRDLQL
+572 KLQDLQL

-625 ELGIQE
+625 KLGIQE
-631 YDAVSNEVGME
+631 YDAASNEVGME
-642 IDEEEEEEDDD
+642 IDEEDED
-653 DDEGPMLVDEIVEN
+653 DDEGPILVDEIVEN

-680 ILDREIRENYHK
+680 IFDREIRENYHK

-701 NGFKKT
+701 NGFKKS
-707 QQELEMEPVDE
+707 QQELEMEPVDD

-731 KMNRGGLS
+731 KMNRGG

>member
-1 MSSTPKLTTQTHA
+1 MPSTSKVTTNNHA
-14 QDSDQD
+14 QDSDSD

-44 DQLVQFESVHQGL
+44 DQLAQFESVRQGL
-57 KASGDSTTPIKFQL
+57 KTSGDSTTPIKFQL
-71 DDGTMIEKTKSEAI
+71 DDGTMIEKTTTEAI

-116 NQYNQ
+116 NQFNQ
-121 FVQEGGNHEDLQQ
+121 FVQQGGNHEELKQE
-134 DKLNEEGLPFVD
+134 KLNEDGLPFVD

-156 VINVEFKDVQKDT
+156 VINVEFKDAQEDT
-169 AIDKSQNNTHETP
+169 TIDKNEKDSRGTP
-182 KVEMLEEKIDET
+182 KVEILGEEIDKA
-194 KKLDKIEQSENDE
+194 KKLDKVSQSESDE
-207 FQALLEDMEII
+207 FQALLEDMEVI

-261 LEPEHDTGHKIEE
+261 LEPEHDTDKTQE
-274 NSGGD
+274 NSASD
-279 KTIGNFEN
+279 KVIGNFEN

-305 DDSETFQGEHYDDDE
+305 DDSENFQGENYDDDE
-320 EWDYEFDEEEEEEDD
+320 EWDYEFDDDDEEEEE
-335 DDIADELLYGG
+335 DIADELLYGG
-346 GRAKII
+346 GKAKII

-366 INLRKNKLVATDKV
+366 INLRKSKLVATDQV
-380 ADEIEENAGNE
+380 ADKIEESTVNE

-416 NPPPETAKIS
+416 NPPPETGKMS
-426 LFKQNRMTAQHKNR
+426 LFKQNRMSSQQKNR
-440 TQEIK
+440 SEEIM
-445 ETVENDSVMTDVS
+445 ETVENDSVMTDIL

-473 TDIIEKNDDN
+473 TDIIEKDDDDQISENND
-483 DDEIV
+483 
-488 DSGGVVESTI
+488 I
-498 IEHEP
+498 IESSIIEREP
-503 VATVNEPTPEV
+503 VATINESTPETK
-514 RTGNVSQKPVSRFKA
+514 TGTVSQKPVSRFKA
-529 MRSSMPSK
+529 MRSSQPLK
-537 NTEKLN
+537 DTGKLN
-543 SQAPAKIPIPGNAE
+543 TQAPVKIPIPGDSE
-557 NEAEPLESSTSLSVS
+557 KEVVPLESPTSLSVS
-572 ELRDLQL
+572 KLQDLQL

-625 ELGIQE
+625 KLGIQE
-631 YDAVSNEVGME
+631 YDAASNEVGME
-642 IDEEEEEEDDD
+642 IDEEDED
-653 DDEGPMLVDEIVEN
+653 DDEGPILVDEIVEN

-680 ILDREIRENYHK
+680 IFDREIRENYHK

-701 NGFKKT
+701 NGFKKS
-707 QQELEMEPVDE
+707 QQELEMEPVDD

-731 KMNRGGLS
+731 KMNRGG

>member
-1 MSSTPKLTTQTHA
+1 MPSTSKVTTNNHA
-14 QDSDQD
+14 QDSDSD

-44 DQLVQFESVHQGL
+44 DQLAQFESVRQGL
-57 KASGDSTTPIKFQL
+57 KTSGDSTTPIKFQL
-71 DDGTMIEKTKSEAI
+71 DDGTMIEKTTTEAI

-116 NQYNQ
+116 NQFNQ
-121 FVQEGGNHEDLQQ
+121 FVQQGGNHEELKQE
-134 DKLNEEGLPFVD
+134 KLNEDGLPFVD

-156 VINVEFKDVQKDT
+156 VINVEFKDAQEDT
-169 AIDKSQNNTHETP
+169 TIDKNEKDSRGTP
-182 KVEMLEEKIDET
+182 KVEILGEEIDKA
-194 KKLDKIEQSENDE
+194 KKLDKVSQSESDE
-207 FQALLEDMEII
+207 FQALLEDMEVI

-261 LEPEHDTGHKIEE
+261 LEPEHDTDKTQE
-274 NSGGD
+274 NSASD
-279 KTIGNFEN
+279 KVIGNFEN

-305 DDSETFQGEHYDDDE
+305 DDSENFQGENYDDDE
-320 EWDYEFDEEEEEEDD
+320 EWDYEFDDDDEEEEE
-335 DDIADELLYGG
+335 DIADELLYGG
-346 GRAKII
+346 GKAKII

-366 INLRKNKLVATDKV
+366 INLRKSKLVATDQV
-380 ADEIEENAGNE
+380 ADKIEESTVNE

-416 NPPPETAKIS
+416 NPPPETGKMS
-426 LFKQNRMTAQHKNR
+426 LFKQNRMSSQQKNR
-440 TQEIK
+440 SEEIK
-445 ETVENDSVMTDVS
+445 ETVENDSVMTDIL

-473 TDIIEKNDDN
+473 TDIIEKDDDDQIFENND
-483 DDEIV
+483 II
-488 DSGGVVESTI
+488 ESTI
-498 IEHEP
+498 IEREP
-503 VATVNEPTPEV
+503 VATINESTPETK
-514 RTGNVSQKPVSRFKA
+514 TGTSSQKPVSRFKA
-529 MRSSMPSK
+529 MRSSQPLK
-537 NTEKLN
+537 DTGKLN
-543 SQAPAKIPIPGNAE
+543 TQAPVKIPIPGDSE
-557 NEAEPLESSTSLSVS
+557 KEVVPLESSTSLSVS
-572 ELRDLQL
+572 KLQDLQL

-625 ELGIQE
+625 KLGIQE
-631 YDAVSNEVGME
+631 YDAASNEVGME
-642 IDEEEEEEDDD
+642 IDEDDED
-653 DDEGPMLVDEIVEN
+653 DDEGPILVDEIVEN

-680 ILDREIRENYHK
+680 IFDREIRENYHK

-701 NGFKKT
+701 NGFKKS
-707 QQELEMEPVDE
+707 QQELEMEPVDD

-731 KMNRGGLS
+731 KMNRGG

>member
-1 MSSTPKLTTQTHA
+1 MPSTSKVTTNNHA
-14 QDSDQD
+14 QDSDSN
-20 EFQQLTTQIDSTIS
+20 EFQQLTMQIDSTIS

-44 DQLVQFESVHQGL
+44 DQLAQFESVRQGL
-57 KASGDSTTPIKFQL
+57 KTSGDSTTPIKFQL
-71 DDGTMIEKTKSEAI
+71 DDGTMIEKTTTEAI

-116 NQYNQ
+116 NQFNQ
-121 FVQEGGNHEDLQQ
+121 FVQQGGNHEELKQE
-134 DKLNEEGLPFVD
+134 KLNEDGLPFVD

-156 VINVEFKDVQKDT
+156 VINVRFKDAQEDT
-169 AIDKSQNNTHETP
+169 TIDKNEKDSRGTP
-182 KVEMLEEKIDET
+182 KVEILGEEIDKA
-194 KKLDKIEQSENDE
+194 KKSDKVSQSESDE
-207 FQALLEDMEII
+207 FQALLEDMEVI

-261 LEPEHDTGHKIEE
+261 LEPEHDTDKTQE
-274 NSGGD
+274 NSASD
-279 KTIGNFEN
+279 KVIGNFEN

-305 DDSETFQGEHYDDDE
+305 DDSENFQGENYDDDE
-320 EWDYEFDEEEEEEDD
+320 EWDYEFDDDDEEEEE
-335 DDIADELLYGG
+335 DIADELLYGG
-346 GRAKII
+346 GKAKII

-366 INLRKNKLVATDKV
+366 INLRKSKLVATDQV
-380 ADEIEENAGNE
+380 ADKIEESTVNE

-416 NPPPETAKIS
+416 NPPPETGKMS
-426 LFKQNRMTAQHKNR
+426 LFKQNRMSSQQKNR
-440 TQEIK
+440 SEEIM
-445 ETVENDSVMTDVS
+445 ETVENDSVMTDIL

-473 TDIIEKNDDN
+473 TDIIEKDDDDQIFENND
-483 DDEIV
+483 IT
-488 DSGGVVESTI
+488 ESSI
-498 IEHEP
+498 IEREP
-503 VATVNEPTPEV
+503 VATINESTPETK
-514 RTGNVSQKPVSRFKA
+514 TGTSSQKPVSRFKA
-529 MRSSMPSK
+529 MRSSQPLK
-537 NTEKLN
+537 DTGKLN
-543 SQAPAKIPIPGNAE
+543 TQAPVKIPIPGDTE
-557 NEAEPLESSTSLSVS
+557 KEVVPSESPTSLSVPK
-572 ELRDLQL
+572 LQDLQS

-625 ELGIQE
+625 KLGIQE
-631 YDAVSNEVGME
+631 YDAASNEVGME
-642 IDEEEEEEDDD
+642 IDEDDED
-653 DDEGPMLVDEIVEN
+653 DDEGPILVDEIVEN

-680 ILDREIRENYHK
+680 IFDREIRENYHK

-701 NGFKKT
+701 NGFKKS
-707 QQELEMEPVDE
+707 QQELEMEPVDD

-731 KMNRGGLS
+731 KMNRGG

>member
-1 MSSTPKLTTQTHA
+1 MPSTSKVTTNNHA
-14 QDSDQD
+14 QDSDSD

-44 DQLVQFESVHQGL
+44 DQLAQFESVRQGL
-57 KASGDSTTPIKFQL
+57 KTSGDSTTPIKFQL
-71 DDGTMIEKTKSEAI
+71 DDGTMIEKTTTEAI

-116 NQYNQ
+116 NQFNQ
-121 FVQEGGNHEDLQQ
+121 FVQQGGNHEELKQE
-134 DKLNEEGLPFVD
+134 KLNEDGLPFVD

-156 VINVEFKDVQKDT
+156 VINVEFKDAQEDT
-169 AIDKSQNNTHETP
+169 TIDKNEKDSRGTP
-182 KVEMLEEKIDET
+182 KVEILGEEIDKA
-194 KKLDKIEQSENDE
+194 KKLDKVSQSESNE
-207 FQALLEDMEII
+207 FQALLEDMEVI

-261 LEPEHDTGHKIEE
+261 LEPEHDTDKTQE
-274 NSGGD
+274 NSASD
-279 KTIGNFEN
+279 KVIGNFEN

-305 DDSETFQGEHYDDDE
+305 DDSENFQGENYDDDE
-320 EWDYEFDEEEEEEDD
+320 EWDYEFDDDDEEEEE
-335 DDIADELLYGG
+335 DIADELLYGG
-346 GRAKII
+346 GKAKII

-366 INLRKNKLVATDKV
+366 INLRKSKLVATDQV
-380 ADEIEENAGNE
+380 ADKIEESTVNE

-416 NPPPETAKIS
+416 NPPPETGKMS
-426 LFKQNRMTAQHKNR
+426 LFKQNRMSSQQKNR
-440 TQEIK
+440 SEEIK
-445 ETVENDSVMTDVS
+445 ETVENDSVMTDIL

-473 TDIIEKNDDN
+473 TDIIEKDD
-483 DDEIV
+483 DVQIV
-488 DSGGVVESTI
+488 DNSDITESSI
-498 IEHEP
+498 IEREP
-503 VATVNEPTPEV
+503 VATINESTPETK
-514 RTGNVSQKPVSRFKA
+514 TGTSSQKPVSRFKA
-529 MRSSMPSK
+529 MRSSQPLK
-537 NTEKLN
+537 DTGKLN
-543 SQAPAKIPIPGNAE
+543 TQAPVKIPIPGDTE
-557 NEAEPLESSTSLSVS
+557 KEVVPLESPTSLSVS
-572 ELRDLQL
+572 KLQDLQL

-625 ELGIQE
+625 KLGIQE
-631 YDAVSNEVGME
+631 YDAASNEVGME
-642 IDEEEEEEDDD
+642 IDEEDED
-653 DDEGPMLVDEIVEN
+653 DDEGPILVDEIVEN

-680 ILDREIRENYHK
+680 IFDREIRENYHK

-701 NGFKKT
+701 NGFKKS
-707 QQELEMEPVDE
+707 QQELEMEPVDD

-731 KMNRGGLS
+731 KMNRGG

>member
-1 MSSTPKLTTQTHA
+1 MPSTSKVTTNNHA
-14 QDSDQD
+14 QDSDSD

-44 DQLVQFESVHQGL
+44 DQLAQFESVRQGL
-57 KASGDSTTPIKFQL
+57 KTSGDSTTPVKFQL
-71 DDGTMIEKTKSEAI
+71 DDGTMIEKTTTEAI

-116 NQYNQ
+116 NQFNQ
-121 FVQEGGNHEDLQQ
+121 FVQQGGNHEELKQE
-134 DKLNEEGLPFVD
+134 KLNEDGLPFVD

-156 VINVEFKDVQKDT
+156 VINVEFKDAQEDT
-169 AIDKSQNNTHETP
+169 TIDKNEKDSRGTP
-182 KVEMLEEKIDET
+182 KVEILGEEIDKA
-194 KKLDKIEQSENDE
+194 KKLDKVSQSESDE
-207 FQALLEDMEII
+207 FQALLEDMEVI

-261 LEPEHDTGHKIEE
+261 LEPEHDTDKTQE
-274 NSGGD
+274 NSASD
-279 KTIGNFEN
+279 KVIGNFEN

-305 DDSETFQGEHYDDDE
+305 DDSENFQGENYDDDE
-320 EWDYEFDEEEEEEDD
+320 EWDYEFDDDDEEEEE
-335 DDIADELLYGG
+335 DIADELLYGG
-346 GRAKII
+346 GKAKII

-366 INLRKNKLVATDKV
+366 INLRKSKLVATDQV
-380 ADEIEENAGNE
+380 ADKIEESTVNE

-416 NPPPETAKIS
+416 NPPPETGKMS
-426 LFKQNRMTAQHKNR
+426 LFKQNRMSSQQKNR
-440 TQEIK
+440 SEEIK
-445 ETVENDSVMTDVS
+445 ETVENDSVMTDIL

-473 TDIIEKNDDN
+473 TDIIEKDD
-483 DDEIV
+483 DVQIV
-488 DSGGVVESTI
+488 DNSDIIESTI
-498 IEHEP
+498 IEREP
-503 VATVNEPTPEV
+503 VATINESTPETK
-514 RTGNVSQKPVSRFKA
+514 TGTSSQKPVSRFKA
-529 MRSSMPSK
+529 MRSSQPLK
-537 NTEKLN
+537 DTGKLN
-543 SQAPAKIPIPGNAE
+543 TQAPVKIPIPGDSE
-557 NEAEPLESSTSLSVS
+557 KEVVPLESSTSLSVS
-572 ELRDLQL
+572 KLQDLQL

-625 ELGIQE
+625 KLGIQE
-631 YDAVSNEVGME
+631 YDAASNEVGME
-642 IDEEEEEEDDD
+642 IDEDDED
-653 DDEGPMLVDEIVEN
+653 DDEGPILVDEIVEN

-680 ILDREIRENYHK
+680 IFDREIRENYHK

-701 NGFKKT
+701 NGFKKS
-707 QQELEMEPVDE
+707 QQELEMEPVDD

-731 KMNRGGLS
+731 KMNRGG

>member
-1 MSSTPKLTTQTHA
+1 MPSTSKVTTNNHA
-14 QDSDQD
+14 QDSDSD

-44 DQLVQFESVHQGL
+44 DQLAQFESVRQGL
-57 KASGDSTTPIKFQL
+57 KTSGDSTTPIKFQL
-71 DDGTMIEKTKSEAI
+71 DDGTMIEKTTTEAI

-116 NQYNQ
+116 NQFNQ
-121 FVQEGGNHEDLQQ
+121 FVQQGGNHEELKQE
-134 DKLNEEGLPFVD
+134 KLNEDGLPFVD

-156 VINVEFKDVQKDT
+156 VINVEFKDAQEDT
-169 AIDKSQNNTHETP
+169 TIDKNEKDSRGTP
-182 KVEMLEEKIDET
+182 KVEILGEEIDKA
-194 KKLDKIEQSENDE
+194 KKLDKVSQSESNE
-207 FQALLEDMEII
+207 FQALLEDMEVI

-261 LEPEHDTGHKIEE
+261 LEPEHDTDKTQE
-274 NSGGD
+274 NSASD
-279 KTIGNFEN
+279 KVIGNFEN

-305 DDSETFQGEHYDDDE
+305 DDSENFQGENYDDDE
-320 EWDYEFDEEEEEEDD
+320 EWDYEFDEDDEEEEE
-335 DDIADELLYGG
+335 DIADELLYGG
-346 GRAKII
+346 GKAKII

-366 INLRKNKLVATDKV
+366 INLRKSKLVATDQV
-380 ADEIEENAGNE
+380 ADKIEESTVNE

-416 NPPPETAKIS
+416 NPPPETGKMS
-426 LFKQNRMTAQHKNR
+426 LFKQNRMSSQQKNR
-440 TQEIK
+440 PEEIK
-445 ETVENDSVMTDVS
+445 ETVENDSVMTDIL

-473 TDIIEKNDDN
+473 TDIIEKDDDDQIFENND
-483 DDEIV
+483 IT
-488 DSGGVVESTI
+488 ESSI
-498 IEHEP
+498 IEREP
-503 VATVNEPTPEV
+503 VATINESTPETK
-514 RTGNVSQKPVSRFKA
+514 TGTVSQKPVSRFKA
-529 MRSSMPSK
+529 MRSSQPLK
-537 NTEKLN
+537 DTGKLN
-543 SQAPAKIPIPGNAE
+543 TQAPVKIPIPGDSE
-557 NEAEPLESSTSLSVS
+557 KEVVPLESPTSLSVS
-572 ELRDLQL
+572 KLQDLQL

-625 ELGIQE
+625 KLGIQE
-631 YDAVSNEVGME
+631 YDAASNEVGME
-642 IDEEEEEEDDD
+642 IDEDDED
-653 DDEGPMLVDEIVEN
+653 DDEGPILVDEIVEN

-680 ILDREIRENYHK
+680 IFDREIRENYHK

-701 NGFKKT
+701 NGFKKS
-707 QQELEMEPVDE
+707 QQELEMEPVDD

-731 KMNRGGLS
+731 KMNRGG

>member
-1 MSSTPKLTTQTHA
+1 MPSTSKVTTNNHA
-14 QDSDQD
+14 QDSDSD

-44 DQLVQFESVHQGL
+44 DQLAQFESVRQGL
-57 KASGDSTTPIKFQL
+57 KTSGDSTTPIKFQL
-71 DDGTMIEKTKSEAI
+71 DDGTMIEKTTTEAI

-116 NQYNQ
+116 NQFNQ
-121 FVQEGGNHEDLQQ
+121 FVQQGGNHEELKQE
-134 DKLNEEGLPFVD
+134 KLNEDGLPFVD

-156 VINVEFKDVQKDT
+156 VINVEFKDAQEDT
-169 AIDKSQNNTHETP
+169 TIDKNEKDSRGTP
-182 KVEMLEEKIDET
+182 KVEILGEEIDKA
-194 KKLDKIEQSENDE
+194 KKLDKVSQSESNE
-207 FQALLEDMEII
+207 FQALLEDMEVI

-261 LEPEHDTGHKIEE
+261 LEPEHDTDKTQE
-274 NSGGD
+274 NSASD
-279 KTIGNFEN
+279 KVIGNFEN

-305 DDSETFQGEHYDDDE
+305 DDSENFQGENYDDDE
-320 EWDYEFDEEEEEEDD
+320 EWDYEFDDDDEEEEE
-335 DDIADELLYGG
+335 DIADELLYGG
-346 GRAKII
+346 GKAKII

-366 INLRKNKLVATDKV
+366 INLRKSKLVATDQV
-380 ADEIEENAGNE
+380 ADKIEESTVNE

-416 NPPPETAKIS
+416 NPPPETGKMS
-426 LFKQNRMTAQHKNR
+426 LFKQNRMSSQQKNR
-440 TQEIK
+440 SEEIK
-445 ETVENDSVMTDVS
+445 ETVENDSVMTDIL

-473 TDIIEKNDDN
+473 TDIIEKDD
-483 DDEIV
+483 DVQIV
-488 DSGGVVESTI
+488 DNSDIIESTI
-498 IEHEP
+498 IEREP
-503 VATVNEPTPEV
+503 VATINESTPETK
-514 RTGNVSQKPVSRFKA
+514 TGTVSQKPVSRFKA
-529 MRSSMPSK
+529 MRSSQPLK
-537 NTEKLN
+537 DTGKLN
-543 SQAPAKIPIPGNAE
+543 TQAPVKIPIPGDSE
-557 NEAEPLESSTSLSVS
+557 KEVVPLESPTSLSVS
-572 ELRDLQL
+572 KLQDLQL

-625 ELGIQE
+625 KLGIQE
-631 YDAVSNEVGME
+631 YDAASNEVGME
-642 IDEEEEEEDDD
+642 IDEEDED
-653 DDEGPMLVDEIVEN
+653 DDEGPILVDEIVEN

-680 ILDREIRENYHK
+680 IFDREIRENYHK

-701 NGFKKT
+701 NGFKKS
-707 QQELEMEPVDE
+707 QQELEMEPVDD

-731 KMNRGGLS
+731 KMNRGG

>member
-1 MSSTPKLTTQTHA
+1 MPSTSKVTTNNHA
-14 QDSDQD
+14 QDSDSD
-20 EFQQLTTQIDSTIS
+20 EFQQLTMQIDSTIS

-44 DQLVQFESVHQGL
+44 DQLAQFESVRQGL
-57 KASGDSTTPIKFQL
+57 KTSGDSTTPIKFQL
-71 DDGTMIEKTKSEAI
+71 DDGTMIEKTTTEAI

-116 NQYNQ
+116 NQFNQ
-121 FVQEGGNHEDLQQ
+121 FVQQGGNHEELKQE
-134 DKLNEEGLPFVD
+134 KLNEDGLPFVD

-156 VINVEFKDVQKDT
+156 VINVEFKDAQEDT
-169 AIDKSQNNTHETP
+169 TIDKNEKDSRGTP
-182 KVEMLEEKIDET
+182 KVEILGEEIDKA
-194 KKLDKIEQSENDE
+194 KKLDKVSQSESDE
-207 FQALLEDMEII
+207 FQALLEDMEVI

-261 LEPEHDTGHKIEE
+261 LEPEHDTDKTQE
-274 NSGGD
+274 NSASD
-279 KTIGNFEN
+279 KVIGNFEN

-305 DDSETFQGEHYDDDE
+305 DDSENFQGENYDDDE
-320 EWDYEFDEEEEEEDD
+320 EWDYEFDDDDEEEEE
-335 DDIADELLYGG
+335 DIADELLYGG
-346 GRAKII
+346 GKAKII

-366 INLRKNKLVATDKV
+366 INLRKSKLVATDQV
-380 ADEIEENAGNE
+380 ADKIEESTVNE

-416 NPPPETAKIS
+416 NPPPETGKMS
-426 LFKQNRMTAQHKNR
+426 LFKQNRMSSQQKNR
-440 TQEIK
+440 SEEIM
-445 ETVENDSVMTDVS
+445 ETVENDSVMTDIL

-473 TDIIEKNDDN
+473 TDIIEKDDDDQIFENND
-483 DDEIV
+483 IT
-488 DSGGVVESTI
+488 ESSI
-498 IEHEP
+498 IEREP
-503 VATVNEPTPEV
+503 VATINESTPETK
-514 RTGNVSQKPVSRFKA
+514 TGTSSQKPVSRFKA
-529 MRSSMPSK
+529 MRSSQPLK
-537 NTEKLN
+537 DTGKLN
-543 SQAPAKIPIPGNAE
+543 TQAPVKIPIPGDTE
-557 NEAEPLESSTSLSVS
+557 KEVVPLESPTSLSVS
-572 ELRDLQL
+572 KLQDLQL

-625 ELGIQE
+625 KLGIQE
-631 YDAVSNEVGME
+631 YDAASNEVGME
-642 IDEEEEEEDDD
+642 IDEDDED
-653 DDEGPMLVDEIVEN
+653 DDEGPILVDEIVEN

-680 ILDREIRENYHK
+680 IFDREIRENYHK

-701 NGFKKT
+701 NGFKKS
-707 QQELEMEPVDE
+707 QQELEMEPVDD

-731 KMNRGGLS
+731 KMNRGG

>member
-1 MSSTPKLTTQTHA
+1 MPSTSKVTTNNHA
-14 QDSDQD
+14 QDSDSD

-44 DQLVQFESVHQGL
+44 DQLAQFESVRQGL
-57 KASGDSTTPIKFQL
+57 KTSGDSTTPIKFQL
-71 DDGTMIEKTKSEAI
+71 DDGTMIEKTTTEAI

-116 NQYNQ
+116 NQFNQ
-121 FVQEGGNHEDLQQ
+121 FVQQGGNHEELKQE
-134 DKLNEEGLPFVD
+134 KLNEDGLPFVD

-156 VINVEFKDVQKDT
+156 VINVEFKDAQEDT
-169 AIDKSQNNTHETP
+169 TIDKNEKDSRGTP
-182 KVEMLEEKIDET
+182 KVEILGEEIDKA
-194 KKLDKIEQSENDE
+194 KKLDKVSQSESDE
-207 FQALLEDMEII
+207 FQALLEDMEVI

-261 LEPEHDTGHKIEE
+261 LEPEHDTDKTQE
-274 NSGGD
+274 NSASD
-279 KTIGNFEN
+279 KVIGNFEN

-305 DDSETFQGEHYDDDE
+305 DDSENFQGENYDDDE
-320 EWDYEFDEEEEEEDD
+320 EWDYEFDDDDEEEEE
-335 DDIADELLYGG
+335 DIADELLYGG
-346 GRAKII
+346 GKAKII

-366 INLRKNKLVATDKV
+366 INLRKSKLVATDQV
-380 ADEIEENAGNE
+380 ADKIEESTVNE

-416 NPPPETAKIS
+416 NPPPETGKMS
-426 LFKQNRMTAQHKNR
+426 LFKQNRMSSQQKNR
-440 TQEIK
+440 SEEIK
-445 ETVENDSVMTDVS
+445 ETVENDSVMTDIL

-473 TDIIEKNDDN
+473 TDIIEKDDDDQIFENND
-483 DDEIV
+483 IT
-488 DSGGVVESTI
+488 ESSI
-498 IEHEP
+498 IEREP
-503 VATVNEPTPEV
+503 VATINESTPEAK
-514 RTGNVSQKPVSRFKA
+514 TGTVSQKPVSRFKA
-529 MRSSMPSK
+529 MRSSQPLK
-537 NTEKLN
+537 DTGKLN
-543 SQAPAKIPIPGNAE
+543 TQAPVKIPIPGDTE
-557 NEAEPLESSTSLSVS
+557 KEVVPLESPTSLSVS
-572 ELRDLQL
+572 KLQDLQL

-625 ELGIQE
+625 KLGIQE
-631 YDAVSNEVGME
+631 YDAASNEVGME
-642 IDEEEEEEDDD
+642 IDEDDED
-653 DDEGPMLVDEIVEN
+653 DDEGPILVDEIVEN

-680 ILDREIRENYHK
+680 IFDREIRENYHK

-701 NGFKKT
+701 NGFKKS
-707 QQELEMEPVDE
+707 QQELEMEPVDD

-731 KMNRGGLS
+731 KMNRGG

>member
-1 MSSTPKLTTQTHA
+1 MPSTSKVTTNNHA
-14 QDSDQD
+14 QDSDSN

-44 DQLVQFESVHQGL
+44 DQLAQFESVRQGL
-57 KASGDSTTPIKFQL
+57 KTSGDSTTPIKFQL
-71 DDGTMIEKTKSEAI
+71 DDGTMIEKTTTEAI

-116 NQYNQ
+116 NQFNQ
-121 FVQEGGNHEDLQQ
+121 FVQQGGNHEELKQE
-134 DKLNEEGLPFVD
+134 KLNEDGLPFVD

-156 VINVEFKDVQKDT
+156 VINVEFKDAQEDT
-169 AIDKSQNNTHETP
+169 TIDKNEKDSRGTP
-182 KVEMLEEKIDET
+182 KVEILGEEIDKA
-194 KKLDKIEQSENDE
+194 KKSDKVSQSESDE
-207 FQALLEDMEII
+207 FQALLEDMEVI

-261 LEPEHDTGHKIEE
+261 LEPEHDTDKTQE
-274 NSGGD
+274 NSASD
-279 KTIGNFEN
+279 KVIGNFEN

-305 DDSETFQGEHYDDDE
+305 DDSENFQGENYDDDE
-320 EWDYEFDEEEEEEDD
+320 EWDYEFDDDDEEEEE
-335 DDIADELLYGG
+335 DIADELLYGG
-346 GRAKII
+346 GKAKII

-366 INLRKNKLVATDKV
+366 INLRKSKLVATDQV
-380 ADEIEENAGNE
+380 ADKIEESTVNE

-416 NPPPETAKIS
+416 NPPPETGKMS
-426 LFKQNRMTAQHKNR
+426 LFKQNRMSSQQKNR
-440 TQEIK
+440 SEEIM
-445 ETVENDSVMTDVS
+445 ETVENDSVMTDIL

-473 TDIIEKNDDN
+473 TDIIEKDD
-483 DDEIV
+483 DVQIV
-488 DSGGVVESTI
+488 DNSDI
-498 IEHEP
+498 IESSIIEREP
-503 VATVNEPTPEV
+503 VATINESTPEAK
-514 RTGNVSQKPVSRFKA
+514 TGTVSQKPVSRFKA
-529 MRSSMPSK
+529 MRSSQPLK
-537 NTEKLN
+537 DTGKLN
-543 SQAPAKIPIPGNAE
+543 TQAPVKIPIPGDTE
-557 NEAEPLESSTSLSVS
+557 KEVVPSESPTSLSVPK
-572 ELRDLQL
+572 LQDLQS

-625 ELGIQE
+625 KLGIQE
-631 YDAVSNEVGME
+631 YDAASNEVGME
-642 IDEEEEEEDDD
+642 IDEDDED
-653 DDEGPMLVDEIVEN
+653 DDEGPILVDEIVEN

-680 ILDREIRENYHK
+680 IFDREIRENYHK

-701 NGFKKT
+701 NGFKKS
-707 QQELEMEPVDE
+707 QQELEMEPVDD

-731 KMNRGGLS
+731 KMNRGG

>member
-1 MSSTPKLTTQTHA
+1 MPSTSKVTTNNHA
-14 QDSDQD
+14 QDSDSD

-44 DQLVQFESVHQGL
+44 DQLAQFESVRQGL
-57 KASGDSTTPIKFQL
+57 KTSGDSTTPVKFQL
-71 DDGTMIEKTKSEAI
+71 DDGTMIEKTTTEAI

-116 NQYNQ
+116 NQFNQ
-121 FVQEGGNHEDLQQ
+121 FVQQGGNHEELKQE
-134 DKLNEEGLPFVD
+134 KLNEDGLPFVD

-156 VINVEFKDVQKDT
+156 VINVRFKDAQEDT
-169 AIDKSQNNTHETP
+169 TIDKNEKDSRGTP
-182 KVEMLEEKIDET
+182 KVEILGEEIDKA
-194 KKLDKIEQSENDE
+194 KKLDKVSQSESDE
-207 FQALLEDMEII
+207 FQALLEDMEVI

-261 LEPEHDTGHKIEE
+261 LEPEHDTDKTQE
-274 NSGGD
+274 NSASD
-279 KTIGNFEN
+279 KVIGNFEN

-305 DDSETFQGEHYDDDE
+305 DDSENFQGENYDDDE
-320 EWDYEFDEEEEEEDD
+320 EWDYEFDDDDEEEEE
-335 DDIADELLYGG
+335 DIADELLYGG
-346 GRAKII
+346 GKAKII

-366 INLRKNKLVATDKV
+366 INLRKSKLVATDQV
-380 ADEIEENAGNE
+380 ADKIEESTVNE

-416 NPPPETAKIS
+416 NPPPETGKMS
-426 LFKQNRMTAQHKNR
+426 LFKQNRMSSQQKNR
-440 TQEIK
+440 SEEIK
-445 ETVENDSVMTDVS
+445 ETVENDSVMTDIL

-473 TDIIEKNDDN
+473 TDIIEKDD
-483 DDEIV
+483 DVQIV
-488 DSGGVVESTI
+488 DNSDITESSI
-498 IEHEP
+498 IEREP
-503 VATVNEPTPEV
+503 VATINESTPETK
-514 RTGNVSQKPVSRFKA
+514 TGTSSQKPVSRFKA
-529 MRSSMPSK
+529 MRSSQPLK
-537 NTEKLN
+537 DTGKLN
-543 SQAPAKIPIPGNAE
+543 TQAPVKIPIPGDTE
-557 NEAEPLESSTSLSVS
+557 KEVVPLESPTSLSVS
-572 ELRDLQL
+572 KLQDLQL

-625 ELGIQE
+625 KLGIQE
-631 YDAVSNEVGME
+631 YDAASNEVGME
-642 IDEEEEEEDDD
+642 IDEDDED
-653 DDEGPMLVDEIVEN
+653 DDEGPILVDEIVEN

-680 ILDREIRENYHK
+680 IFDREIRENYHK

-701 NGFKKT
+701 NGFKKS
-707 QQELEMEPVDE
+707 QQELEMEPVDD

-731 KMNRGGLS
+731 KMNRGG

>member
-1 MSSTPKLTTQTHA
+1 MPSTSKVTTNNHA
-14 QDSDQD
+14 QDSDSN

-44 DQLVQFESVHQGL
+44 DQLAQFESVRQGL
-57 KASGDSTTPIKFQL
+57 KTSGDSTTPIKFQL
-71 DDGTMIEKTKSEAI
+71 DDGTMIEKTTTEAI

-116 NQYNQ
+116 NQFNQ
-121 FVQEGGNHEDLQQ
+121 FVQQGGNHEELKQE
-134 DKLNEEGLPFVD
+134 KLNEDGLPFVD

-156 VINVEFKDVQKDT
+156 VINVEFKDAQEDT
-169 AIDKSQNNTHETP
+169 TIDKNEKDSRGTP
-182 KVEMLEEKIDET
+182 KVEILGEEIDKA
-194 KKLDKIEQSENDE
+194 KKSDKVSQSESDE
-207 FQALLEDMEII
+207 FQALLEDMEVI

-261 LEPEHDTGHKIEE
+261 LEPEHDTDKTQE
-274 NSGGD
+274 NSASD
-279 KTIGNFEN
+279 KVIGNFEN

-305 DDSETFQGEHYDDDE
+305 DDSENFQGENYDDDE
-320 EWDYEFDEEEEEEDD
+320 EWDYEFDDDDEEEEE
-335 DDIADELLYGG
+335 DIADELLYGG
-346 GRAKII
+346 GKAKII

-366 INLRKNKLVATDKV
+366 INLRKSKLVATDQV
-380 ADEIEENAGNE
+380 ADKIEESTVNE

-416 NPPPETAKIS
+416 NPPPETGKMS
-426 LFKQNRMTAQHKNR
+426 LFKQNRMSSQQKNR
-440 TQEIK
+440 SEEIK
-445 ETVENDSVMTDVS
+445 ETVENDSVMTDIL

-473 TDIIEKNDDN
+473 TDIIEKDD
-483 DDEIV
+483 DVQIV
-488 DSGGVVESTI
+488 DNSDI
-498 IEHEP
+498 IESSIIEREP
-503 VATVNEPTPEV
+503 VATINESTPEAK
-514 RTGNVSQKPVSRFKA
+514 TGTVSQKPVSRFKA
-529 MRSSMPSK
+529 MRSSQPLK
-537 NTEKLN
+537 DTGKLN
-543 SQAPAKIPIPGNAE
+543 TQAPVKIPIPGDTE
-557 NEAEPLESSTSLSVS
+557 KEVVPSESPTSLSVS
-572 ELRDLQL
+572 KLQDLQS

-625 ELGIQE
+625 KLGIQE
-631 YDAVSNEVGME
+631 YDAASNEVGME
-642 IDEEEEEEDDD
+642 IDEDDED
-653 DDEGPMLVDEIVEN
+653 DDEGPILVDEIVEN

-680 ILDREIRENYHK
+680 IFDREIRENYHK

-701 NGFKKT
+701 NGFKKS
-707 QQELEMEPVDE
+707 QQELEMEPVDD

-731 KMNRGGLS
+731 KMNRGG

>member
-1 MSSTPKLTTQTHA
+1 MPSTSKVTTNNHA
-14 QDSDQD
+14 QDSDSD

-44 DQLVQFESVHQGL
+44 DQLAQFESVRQGL
-57 KASGDSTTPIKFQL
+57 KTSGDSTTPIKFQL
-71 DDGTMIEKTKSEAI
+71 DDGTMIEKTTTEAI

-116 NQYNQ
+116 NQFNQ
-121 FVQEGGNHEDLQQ
+121 FVQQGGNHEELKQE
-134 DKLNEEGLPFVD
+134 KLNEDGLPFVD

-156 VINVEFKDVQKDT
+156 VINVRFKDAQEDT
-169 AIDKSQNNTHETP
+169 TIDKNEKDSRGTP
-182 KVEMLEEKIDET
+182 KVEILGEEIDKA
-194 KKLDKIEQSENDE
+194 KKLDKVSQSESNE
-207 FQALLEDMEII
+207 FQALLEDMEVI

-261 LEPEHDTGHKIEE
+261 LEPEHDTDKTQE
-274 NSGGD
+274 NSASD
-279 KTIGNFEN
+279 KVIGNFEN

-305 DDSETFQGEHYDDDE
+305 DDSENFQGENYDDDE
-320 EWDYEFDEEEEEEDD
+320 EWDYEFDDDDDEEEE
-335 DDIADELLYGG
+335 DIADELLYGG
-346 GRAKII
+346 GKAKII

-366 INLRKNKLVATDKV
+366 INLRKSKLVATDQV
-380 ADEIEENAGNE
+380 ADKIEESTVNE

-416 NPPPETAKIS
+416 NPPPETGKMS
-426 LFKQNRMTAQHKNR
+426 LFKQNRMSSQQKNR
-440 TQEIK
+440 SEEIK
-445 ETVENDSVMTDVS
+445 ETVENDSVMTDIL

-473 TDIIEKNDDN
+473 TDIIEKDDDDQIFENND
-483 DDEIV
+483 IT
-488 DSGGVVESTI
+488 ESSI
-498 IEHEP
+498 IEREP
-503 VATVNEPTPEV
+503 VATINESTPETK
-514 RTGNVSQKPVSRFKA
+514 TGTSSQKPVSRFKA
-529 MRSSMPSK
+529 MRSSQPLK
-537 NTEKLN
+537 DTGKLN
-543 SQAPAKIPIPGNAE
+543 TQAPVKIPIPGDTE
-557 NEAEPLESSTSLSVS
+557 KEVVPLESPTSLSVS
-572 ELRDLQL
+572 KLQDLQL

-625 ELGIQE
+625 KLGIQE
-631 YDAVSNEVGME
+631 YDAASNEVGME
-642 IDEEEEEEDDD
+642 IDEDDED
-653 DDEGPMLVDEIVEN
+653 DDEGPILVDEIVEN

-680 ILDREIRENYHK
+680 IFDREIRENYHK

-701 NGFKKT
+701 NGFKKS
-707 QQELEMEPVDE
+707 QQELEMEPVDD

-731 KMNRGGLS
+731 KMNRGG

>member
-1 MSSTPKLTTQTHA
+1 MPSTSKVTTNNHA
-14 QDSDQD
+14 QDSDSD

-44 DQLVQFESVHQGL
+44 DQLAQFESVRQGL
-57 KASGDSTTPIKFQL
+57 KTSGDSTTPIKFQL
-71 DDGTMIEKTKSEAI
+71 DDGTMIEKTTTEAI

-116 NQYNQ
+116 HQFNQ
-121 FVQEGGNHEDLQQ
+121 FVQQGGNHEELKQE
-134 DKLNEEGLPFVD
+134 KLNEDGLPFVD

-156 VINVEFKDVQKDT
+156 VINVEFKDAQEDT
-169 AIDKSQNNTHETP
+169 TIDKNEKDSRGTP
-182 KVEMLEEKIDET
+182 KVEILGEEIDKA
-194 KKLDKIEQSENDE
+194 KKLDKVSQSESDE
-207 FQALLEDMEII
+207 FQALLEDMEVI

-261 LEPEHDTGHKIEE
+261 LEPEHDTDKTQE
-274 NSGGD
+274 NSASD
-279 KTIGNFEN
+279 KVIGNFEN

-305 DDSETFQGEHYDDDE
+305 DDSENFQGENYDDDE
-320 EWDYEFDEEEEEEDD
+320 EWDYEFDDDDEEEEE
-335 DDIADELLYGG
+335 DIADELLYGG
-346 GRAKII
+346 GKAKII

-366 INLRKNKLVATDKV
+366 INLRKSKLVATDQV
-380 ADEIEENAGNE
+380 ADKIEESTVNE

-416 NPPPETAKIS
+416 NPPPETGKMS
-426 LFKQNRMTAQHKNR
+426 LFKQNRMSSQQKNR
-440 TQEIK
+440 SEEIK
-445 ETVENDSVMTDVS
+445 ETVENDSVMTDIL

-473 TDIIEKNDDN
+473 TDIIEKDD
-483 DDEIV
+483 DVQIV
-488 DSGGVVESTI
+488 DNSDIIESTI
-498 IEHEP
+498 IEREP
-503 VATVNEPTPEV
+503 VATINESTPETK
-514 RTGNVSQKPVSRFKA
+514 TGTVSQKPVSRFKA
-529 MRSSMPSK
+529 MRSSQPLK
-537 NTEKLN
+537 DTGKLN
-543 SQAPAKIPIPGNAE
+543 TQAPVKIPIPGDSE
-557 NEAEPLESSTSLSVS
+557 KEVVPLESSTSLSVS
-572 ELRDLQL
+572 KLQDLQL

-625 ELGIQE
+625 KLGIQE
-631 YDAVSNEVGME
+631 YDAASNEVGME
-642 IDEEEEEEDDD
+642 IDEDDED
-653 DDEGPMLVDEIVEN
+653 DDEGPILVDEIVEN

-680 ILDREIRENYHK
+680 IFDREIRENYHK

-701 NGFKKT
+701 NGFKKS
-707 QQELEMEPVDE
+707 QQELEMEPVDD

-731 KMNRGGLS
+731 KMNRGG

>member
-1 MSSTPKLTTQTHA
+1 MPSTSKVTTNNHA
-14 QDSDQD
+14 QDSDSD

-44 DQLVQFESVHQGL
+44 DQLAQFESVRQGL
-57 KASGDSTTPIKFQL
+57 KTSGDSTTPIKFQL
-71 DDGTMIEKTKSEAI
+71 DDGTMIEKTTTEAI

-116 NQYNQ
+116 NQFNQ
-121 FVQEGGNHEDLQQ
+121 FVQQGGNHEELKQE
-134 DKLNEEGLPFVD
+134 KLNEDGLPFVD

-156 VINVEFKDVQKDT
+156 VINVEFKDAQEDT
-169 AIDKSQNNTHETP
+169 TIDKNEKDSRGTP
-182 KVEMLEEKIDET
+182 KVEILGEEIDKA
-194 KKLDKIEQSENDE
+194 KKLDKVSQSESDE
-207 FQALLEDMEII
+207 FQALLEDMEVI

-261 LEPEHDTGHKIEE
+261 LEPEHDTDKTQE
-274 NSGGD
+274 NSASD
-279 KTIGNFEN
+279 KVIGNFEN

-305 DDSETFQGEHYDDDE
+305 DDSENFQGENYDDDE
-320 EWDYEFDEEEEEEDD
+320 EWDYEFDEDDEEEEE
-335 DDIADELLYGG
+335 DIADELLYGG
-346 GRAKII
+346 GKAKII

-366 INLRKNKLVATDKV
+366 INLRKSKLVATDQV
-380 ADEIEENAGNE
+380 ADKIEESTVNE

-416 NPPPETAKIS
+416 NPPPETGKMS
-426 LFKQNRMTAQHKNR
+426 LFKQNRMSSQQKNR
-440 TQEIK
+440 SEEIK
-445 ETVENDSVMTDVS
+445 ETVENDSVMTDIL

-473 TDIIEKNDDN
+473 TDIIEKDDDDQIFENND
-483 DDEIV
+483 II
-488 DSGGVVESTI
+488 ESTI
-498 IEHEP
+498 IEREP
-503 VATVNEPTPEV
+503 VATINESTPETK
-514 RTGNVSQKPVSRFKA
+514 TGTSSQKPVSRFKA
-529 MRSSMPSK
+529 MRSSQPLK
-537 NTEKLN
+537 DTGKLN
-543 SQAPAKIPIPGNAE
+543 TQAPVKIPIPGDSE
-557 NEAEPLESSTSLSVS
+557 KEVVPLESSTSLSVS
-572 ELRDLQL
+572 KLQDLQL

-625 ELGIQE
+625 KLGIQE
-631 YDAVSNEVGME
+631 YDAASNEVGME
-642 IDEEEEEEDDD
+642 IDEEDED
-653 DDEGPMLVDEIVEN
+653 DDEGPILVDEIVEN

-680 ILDREIRENYHK
+680 IFDREIRENYHK

-701 NGFKKT
+701 NGFKKS
-707 QQELEMEPVDE
+707 QQELEMEPVDD

-731 KMNRGGLS
+731 KMNRGG

>member
-1 MSSTPKLTTQTHA
+1 MPSTSKVTTNNHA
-14 QDSDQD
+14 QDSDSD

-44 DQLVQFESVHQGL
+44 DQLAQFESVRQGL
-57 KASGDSTTPIKFQL
+57 KTSGDSTTPIKFQL
-71 DDGTMIEKTKSEAI
+71 DDGTMIEKTTTEAI

-116 NQYNQ
+116 NQFNQ
-121 FVQEGGNHEDLQQ
+121 FVQQGGNHEELKQE
-134 DKLNEEGLPFVD
+134 KLNEDGLPFVD

-156 VINVEFKDVQKDT
+156 VINVEFKDAQEDT
-169 AIDKSQNNTHETP
+169 TIDKNEKDSRGTP
-182 KVEMLEEKIDET
+182 KVEILGEEIDKA
-194 KKLDKIEQSENDE
+194 KKLDKVSQSESDE
-207 FQALLEDMEII
+207 FQALLEDMEVI

-261 LEPEHDTGHKIEE
+261 LEPEHDTDKTQE
-274 NSGGD
+274 NSASD
-279 KTIGNFEN
+279 KVIGNFEN

-305 DDSETFQGEHYDDDE
+305 DDSENFQGENYDDDE
-320 EWDYEFDEEEEEEDD
+320 EWDYEFDDDDEEEEE
-335 DDIADELLYGG
+335 DIADELLYGG
-346 GRAKII
+346 GKAKII

-366 INLRKNKLVATDKV
+366 INLRKSKLVATDQV
-380 ADEIEENAGNE
+380 ADKIEESTVNE

-416 NPPPETAKIS
+416 NPPPETGKMS
-426 LFKQNRMTAQHKNR
+426 LFKQNRMSSQQKNR
-440 TQEIK
+440 SEEIK
-445 ETVENDSVMTDVS
+445 ETVENDSVMTDIL

-473 TDIIEKNDDN
+473 TDIIEKDDDDQIFENND
-483 DDEIV
+483 II
-488 DSGGVVESTI
+488 ESTI
-498 IEHEP
+498 IEREP
-503 VATVNEPTPEV
+503 VATINESTPETK
-514 RTGNVSQKPVSRFKA
+514 TGTSSQKPVSRFKA
-529 MRSSMPSK
+529 MRSSQPLK
-537 NTEKLN
+537 DTGKLN
-543 SQAPAKIPIPGNAE
+543 TQAPVKIPIPGDTE
-557 NEAEPLESSTSLSVS
+557 KEVVPLESPTSLSVS
-572 ELRDLQL
+572 KLQDLQL

-625 ELGIQE
+625 KLGIQE
-631 YDAVSNEVGME
+631 YDAASNEVGME
-642 IDEEEEEEDDD
+642 IDEEDED
-653 DDEGPMLVDEIVEN
+653 DDEGPILVDEIVEN

-680 ILDREIRENYHK
+680 IFDREIRENYHK

-701 NGFKKT
+701 NGFKKS
-707 QQELEMEPVDE
+707 QQELEMEPVDD

-731 KMNRGGLS
+731 KMNRGG

>member
-1 MSSTPKLTTQTHA
+1 MPSTSKVTTNNHA
-14 QDSDQD
+14 QDSDSN

-44 DQLVQFESVHQGL
+44 DQLAQFESVRQGL
-57 KASGDSTTPIKFQL
+57 KTSGDSTTPVKFQL
-71 DDGTMIEKTKSEAI
+71 DDGTMIEKTTTEAI

-116 NQYNQ
+116 NQFNQ
-121 FVQEGGNHEDLQQ
+121 FVQQGGNHEELKQE
-134 DKLNEEGLPFVD
+134 KLNEDGLPFVD

-156 VINVEFKDVQKDT
+156 VINVRFKDAQEDT
-169 AIDKSQNNTHETP
+169 TIDKNEKDSRGTP
-182 KVEMLEEKIDET
+182 KVEILGEEIDKA
-194 KKLDKIEQSENDE
+194 KKLDKVSQSESDE
-207 FQALLEDMEII
+207 FQALLEDMEVI

-261 LEPEHDTGHKIEE
+261 LEPEHDTDKTQE
-274 NSGGD
+274 NSASD
-279 KTIGNFEN
+279 KVIGNFEN

-305 DDSETFQGEHYDDDE
+305 DDSENFQGENYDDDE
-320 EWDYEFDEEEEEEDD
+320 EWDYEFDDDDEEEEE
-335 DDIADELLYGG
+335 DIADELLYGG
-346 GRAKII
+346 GKAKII

-366 INLRKNKLVATDKV
+366 INLRKSKLVATDQV
-380 ADEIEENAGNE
+380 ADKIEESTVNE

-416 NPPPETAKIS
+416 NPPPETGKMS
-426 LFKQNRMTAQHKNR
+426 LFKQNRMSSQQKNR
-440 TQEIK
+440 SEEIK
-445 ETVENDSVMTDVS
+445 ETVENDSVMTDIL

-473 TDIIEKNDDN
+473 TDIIEKDD
-483 DDEIV
+483 DVQIV
-488 DSGGVVESTI
+488 DNSDI
-498 IEHEP
+498 IESSIIEREP
-503 VATVNEPTPEV
+503 VATINESTPETK
-514 RTGNVSQKPVSRFKA
+514 TGTSSQKPVSRFKA
-529 MRSSMPSK
+529 MRSSQPLK
-537 NTEKLN
+537 DTGKLN
-543 SQAPAKIPIPGNAE
+543 TQAPVKIPIPGDTE
-557 NEAEPLESSTSLSVS
+557 KEVVPLESPTSLSVS
-572 ELRDLQL
+572 KLQDLQL

-625 ELGIQE
+625 KLGIQE
-631 YDAVSNEVGME
+631 YDAASNEVGME
-642 IDEEEEEEDDD
+642 IDEDDED
-653 DDEGPMLVDEIVEN
+653 DDEGPILVDEIVEN

-680 ILDREIRENYHK
+680 IFDREIRENYHK

-701 NGFKKT
+701 NGFKKS
-707 QQELEMEPVDE
+707 QQELEMEPVDD

-731 KMNRGGLS
+731 KMNRGG

>member
-1 MSSTPKLTTQTHA
+1 MPSTSKVTTNNHA
-14 QDSDQD
+14 QDSDSD

-44 DQLVQFESVHQGL
+44 DQLAQFESVRQGL
-57 KASGDSTTPIKFQL
+57 KTSGDSTTPIKFQL
-71 DDGTMIEKTKSEAI
+71 DDGTMIEKTTTEAI

-116 NQYNQ
+116 NQFNQ
-121 FVQEGGNHEDLQQ
+121 FVQQGGNHEELKQE
-134 DKLNEEGLPFVD
+134 KLNEDGLPFVD

-156 VINVEFKDVQKDT
+156 VINVEFKDAQEDT
-169 AIDKSQNNTHETP
+169 TIDKNEKDSRGTP
-182 KVEMLEEKIDET
+182 KVEILGEEIDKA
-194 KKLDKIEQSENDE
+194 KKLDKVSQSESDE
-207 FQALLEDMEII
+207 FQALLEDMEVI

-261 LEPEHDTGHKIEE
+261 LEPEHDTDKTQE
-274 NSGGD
+274 NSASD
-279 KTIGNFEN
+279 KVIGNFEN

-305 DDSETFQGEHYDDDE
+305 DDSENFQGENYDDDE
-320 EWDYEFDEEEEEEDD
+320 EWDYEFDEDDEEEEE
-335 DDIADELLYGG
+335 DIADELLYGG
-346 GRAKII
+346 GKAKII

-366 INLRKNKLVATDKV
+366 INLRKSKLVATDQV
-380 ADEIEENAGNE
+380 ADKIEESTVNE

-416 NPPPETAKIS
+416 NPPPETGKMS
-426 LFKQNRMTAQHKNR
+426 LFKQNRMSSQQKNR
-440 TQEIK
+440 SEEIK
-445 ETVENDSVMTDVS
+445 ETVENDSVMTDIL

-473 TDIIEKNDDN
+473 TDIIEKDDDDQIFENND
-483 DDEIV
+483 II
-488 DSGGVVESTI
+488 ESTI
-498 IEHEP
+498 IEREP
-503 VATVNEPTPEV
+503 VATINESTPETK
-514 RTGNVSQKPVSRFKA
+514 TGTVSQKPVSRFKA
-529 MRSSMPSK
+529 MRSSQPLK
-537 NTEKLN
+537 DTGKLN
-543 SQAPAKIPIPGNAE
+543 TQAPVKIPIPGDSE
-557 NEAEPLESSTSLSVS
+557 KEVVPLESSTSLSVS
-572 ELRDLQL
+572 KLQDLQL

-625 ELGIQE
+625 KLGIQE
-631 YDAVSNEVGME
+631 YDAASNEVGME
-642 IDEEEEEEDDD
+642 IDEDDED
-653 DDEGPMLVDEIVEN
+653 DDEGPILVDEIVEN

-680 ILDREIRENYHK
+680 IFDREIRENYHK

-701 NGFKKT
+701 NGFKKS
-707 QQELEMEPVDE
+707 QQELEMEPVDD

-731 KMNRGGLS
+731 KMNRGG

>member
-1 MSSTPKLTTQTHA
+1 MPSTSKVTTNNHA
-14 QDSDQD
+14 QDSDSN

-44 DQLVQFESVHQGL
+44 DQLAQFESVRQGL
-57 KASGDSTTPIKFQL
+57 KTSGDSTTPVKFQL
-71 DDGTMIEKTKSEAI
+71 DDGTMIEKTTTEAI

-116 NQYNQ
+116 NQFNQ
-121 FVQEGGNHEDLQQ
+121 FVQQGGNHEELKQE
-134 DKLNEEGLPFVD
+134 KLNEDGLPFVD

-156 VINVEFKDVQKDT
+156 VINVEFKDAQEDT
-169 AIDKSQNNTHETP
+169 TIDKNEKDSRGTP
-182 KVEMLEEKIDET
+182 KVEILGEEIDKA
-194 KKLDKIEQSENDE
+194 KKLDKVSQSESDE
-207 FQALLEDMEII
+207 FQALLEDMEVI

-261 LEPEHDTGHKIEE
+261 LEPEHDTDKTQE
-274 NSGGD
+274 NSASD
-279 KTIGNFEN
+279 KVIGNFEN

-305 DDSETFQGEHYDDDE
+305 DDSENFQGENYDDDE
-320 EWDYEFDEEEEEEDD
+320 EWDYEFDEDDEEEEE
-335 DDIADELLYGG
+335 DIADELLYGG
-346 GRAKII
+346 GKAKII

-366 INLRKNKLVATDKV
+366 INLRKSKLVATDQV
-380 ADEIEENAGNE
+380 ADKIEESTVNE

-416 NPPPETAKIS
+416 NPPPETGKMS
-426 LFKQNRMTAQHKNR
+426 LFKQNRMSFQQKNR
-440 TQEIK
+440 SEEIK
-445 ETVENDSVMTDVS
+445 ETVENDSVMTDIL

-473 TDIIEKNDDN
+473 TDIIEKDD
-483 DDEIV
+483 DVQIV
-488 DSGGVVESTI
+488 DNSDI
-498 IEHEP
+498 IESSIIEREP
-503 VATVNEPTPEV
+503 VATINESTPETK
-514 RTGNVSQKPVSRFKA
+514 TGTSSQKPVSRFKA
-529 MRSSMPSK
+529 MRSSQPLK
-537 NTEKLN
+537 DTGKLN
-543 SQAPAKIPIPGNAE
+543 TQAPVKIPIPGDTE
-557 NEAEPLESSTSLSVS
+557 KEVVPLESPTSLSVS
-572 ELRDLQL
+572 KLQDLQL

-625 ELGIQE
+625 KLGIQE
-631 YDAVSNEVGME
+631 YDAASNEVGME
-642 IDEEEEEEDDD
+642 IDEDDED
-653 DDEGPMLVDEIVEN
+653 DDEGPILVDEIVEN

-680 ILDREIRENYHK
+680 IFDREIRENYHK

-701 NGFKKT
+701 NGFKKS
-707 QQELEMEPVDE
+707 QQELEMEPVDD

-731 KMNRGGLS
+731 KMNRGG

>member
-1 MSSTPKLTTQTHA
+1 MPSTSKVTTNNHA
-14 QDSDQD
+14 QDSDSD

-44 DQLVQFESVHQGL
+44 DQLAQFESVRQGL
-57 KASGDSTTPIKFQL
+57 KTSGDSTTPVKFQL
-71 DDGTMIEKTKSEAI
+71 DDGTMIEKTTTEAI

-116 NQYNQ
+116 NQFNQ
-121 FVQEGGNHEDLQQ
+121 FVQQGGNHEELKQE
-134 DKLNEEGLPFVD
+134 KLNEDGLPFVD

-156 VINVEFKDVQKDT
+156 VINVRFKDAQEDT
-169 AIDKSQNNTHETP
+169 TIDKNEKDSRGTP
-182 KVEMLEEKIDET
+182 KVEILGEEIDKA
-194 KKLDKIEQSENDE
+194 KKLDKVSQSESDE
-207 FQALLEDMEII
+207 FQALLEDMEVI

-261 LEPEHDTGHKIEE
+261 LEPEHDTDKTQE
-274 NSGGD
+274 NSASD
-279 KTIGNFEN
+279 KVIGNFEN

-305 DDSETFQGEHYDDDE
+305 DDSENFQGENYDDDE
-320 EWDYEFDEEEEEEDD
+320 EWDYEFDDDDEEEEE
-335 DDIADELLYGG
+335 DIADELLYGG
-346 GRAKII
+346 GKAKII

-366 INLRKNKLVATDKV
+366 INLRKSKLVATDQV
-380 ADEIEENAGNE
+380 ADKIEESTVNE

-416 NPPPETAKIS
+416 NPPPETGKMS
-426 LFKQNRMTAQHKNR
+426 LFKQNRMSSQQKNR
-440 TQEIK
+440 SEEIK
-445 ETVENDSVMTDVS
+445 ETVENDSVMTDIL

-473 TDIIEKNDDN
+473 TDIIEKDD
-483 DDEIV
+483 DVQIV
-488 DSGGVVESTI
+488 DNSDI
-498 IEHEP
+498 IESSIIEREP
-503 VATVNEPTPEV
+503 VATINESTPETK
-514 RTGNVSQKPVSRFKA
+514 TGTSSQKPVSRFKA
-529 MRSSMPSK
+529 MRSSQPLK
-537 NTEKLN
+537 DTGKLN
-543 SQAPAKIPIPGNAE
+543 TQAPVKIPIPGDTE
-557 NEAEPLESSTSLSVS
+557 KEVVPLESPTSLSVS
-572 ELRDLQL
+572 KLQDLQL

-625 ELGIQE
+625 KLGIQE
-631 YDAVSNEVGME
+631 YDAASNEVGME
-642 IDEEEEEEDDD
+642 IDEDDED
-653 DDEGPMLVDEIVEN
+653 DDEGPILVDEIVEN

-680 ILDREIRENYHK
+680 IFDREIRENYHK

-701 NGFKKT
+701 NGFKKS
-707 QQELEMEPVDE
+707 QQELEMEPVDD

-731 KMNRGGLS
+731 KMNRGG

>member
-1 MSSTPKLTTQTHA
+1 MPSTSKVTTNNHA
-14 QDSDQD
+14 QDSDSD

-44 DQLVQFESVHQGL
+44 DQLAQFESVRQGL
-57 KASGDSTTPIKFQL
+57 KTSGDSTTPIKFQL
-71 DDGTMIEKTKSEAI
+71 DDGTMIEKTTTEAI

-116 NQYNQ
+116 NQFNQ
-121 FVQEGGNHEDLQQ
+121 FVQQGGNHEELKQE
-134 DKLNEEGLPFVD
+134 KLNEDGLPFVD

-156 VINVEFKDVQKDT
+156 VINVRFKDAQEDT
-169 AIDKSQNNTHETP
+169 TIDKNEKDSRGTP
-182 KVEMLEEKIDET
+182 KVEILGEEIDKA
-194 KKLDKIEQSENDE
+194 KKLDKVSQSESNE
-207 FQALLEDMEII
+207 FQALLEDMEVI

-261 LEPEHDTGHKIEE
+261 LEPEHDTDKTQE
-274 NSGGD
+274 NSASD
-279 KTIGNFEN
+279 KVIGNFEN

-305 DDSETFQGEHYDDDE
+305 DDSENFQGENYDDDE
-320 EWDYEFDEEEEEEDD
+320 EWDYEFDDDDEEEEE
-335 DDIADELLYGG
+335 DIADELLYGG
-346 GRAKII
+346 GKAKII

-366 INLRKNKLVATDKV
+366 INLRKSKLVATDQV
-380 ADEIEENAGNE
+380 ADKIEESTVNE

-416 NPPPETAKIS
+416 NPPPETGKMS
-426 LFKQNRMTAQHKNR
+426 LFKQNRMSSQQKNR
-440 TQEIK
+440 SEEIK
-445 ETVENDSVMTDVS
+445 ETVENDSVMTDIL

-473 TDIIEKNDDN
+473 TDIIEKDD
-483 DDEIV
+483 DVQIV
-488 DSGGVVESTI
+488 DNSDITESSI
-498 IEHEP
+498 IEREP
-503 VATVNEPTPEV
+503 VATINESTPETK
-514 RTGNVSQKPVSRFKA
+514 TGTVSQKPVSRFKA
-529 MRSSMPSK
+529 MRSSQPLK
-537 NTEKLN
+537 DTGKLN
-543 SQAPAKIPIPGNAE
+543 TQAPVKIPIPGDSE
-557 NEAEPLESSTSLSVS
+557 KEVVPLESPTSLSVS
-572 ELRDLQL
+572 KLQDLQL

-625 ELGIQE
+625 KLGIQE
-631 YDAVSNEVGME
+631 YDAASNEVGME
-642 IDEEEEEEDDD
+642 IDEEDED
-653 DDEGPMLVDEIVEN
+653 DDEGPILVDEIVEN

-680 ILDREIRENYHK
+680 IFDREIRENYHK

-701 NGFKKT
+701 NGFKKS
-707 QQELEMEPVDE
+707 QQELEMEPVDD

-731 KMNRGGLS
+731 KMNRGG